1 MLNYSVAELRNN
13 KTNMTR
19 RLLLLVCAVLC
30 LGSNVRISAQSTSST
45 TQSAESN
52 FVEGVVRVKLQREIA
67 DRMIAAKLPLSVKG
81 TNKKYVQTGV
91 TPLDRVNQKVKA
103 VSMTRVFPYAGKN
116 EAKHKAFGLD
126 LWYDVHYEASGMKL
140 AQARNLFRSAEGV
153 SYAQRIPL
161 YKPIGGERFLEVSP
175 AAVARAAKAA
185 STMPFNDPL
194 LNDQWHY
201 NNDGHIAGTK
211 VGADANVFKAWET
224 GVTGSKDV
232 VVAIIDGGF
241 QVDHPDLKD
250 NVWINT
256 AELNGKPGVDDD
268 GDGYVDDIYG
278 YNFVINSSD
287 INAHSHGTHV
297 AGTVGATNNN
307 GIGVCGVAGGSD
319 GKGGVKMMV
328 CQVFDSR
335 ASSSAVADFGAAIVY
350 AADRGA
356 SIAQCSWGA
365 SVAGDEDKSVTEA
378 VNYFTKN
385 GGGDK
390 MNGGLCIFAA
400 GNNGEEGDYYPGCL
414 DKVVAVGSMAPDG
427 SVAYYSNRGKWVDV
441 TAPGGLEDNGQQYG
455 VLSTLPN
462 STYGYNEGTSM
473 ACPHVSGIAALILS
487 KYGNKQFSNE
497 TLRTLLTT
505 SVNDLYTQNPEYEGL
520 MGSGYIDAYKALQGK
535 EGSVPEAVADF
546 TVTASHDNALI
557 EWVIPE
563 TEEKSIDH
571 HVIYY
576 STEAFSAT
584 DDLNKL
590 SSATVDT
597 KFKYSGD
604 KMSYEVEGLKA
615 STKYYFAIVAYNRWG
630 KASAVSPIK
639 EATTNAGPKVQV
651 DQKNLSMTVDAT
663 KASTAEASFN
673 VKNAGEGVLKYQLTT
688 ATTRATMSTS
698 ARNLK
703 PNPGQVLPFSGT
715 VSPTLAKRNAVA
727 SSDYKAEN
735 WPDTLTYSNYVYS
748 YIGETD
754 TKLPNALAQ
763 YFYVDKATY
772 PNGFNLT
779 DLLIQGQNGQN
790 PEIEIYDGSR
800 SISRASLIQ
809 KINYDFWAYN
819 YPITLKEQIYFA
831 PGSSF
836 WVVAKFPAGAKNP
849 LATGK
854 TERTD
859 IAQYSFYSSDNGT
872 TWTQLSEVLKGTSFE
887 SVASQLTW
895 AVQAVSKN
903 PDWSQVLNPEPI
915 SGEVRPNES
924 QKVTLKN
931 DGQKLVNGTYN
942 FNIHVKSNEAVDSKQ
957 QVALAMTVKGY
968 KPELHSQQLVDFG
981 DLLVGQTKTIDVEL
995 TNSGYGVFGGN
1006 YGMLQA
1012 PKNVKSSSDQF
1023 NVSKGAN
1030 NIAARST
1037 GTLPVTF
1044 APTKEGNFSSTI
1056 TLTDKNG
1063 NQHSF
1068 LVRGVASVPAK
1079 QNVTPESYDAG
1090 DLKVGGEDKTA
1101 TITIKNTGN
1110 YPLQY
1115 VFPKFSSEKIV
1126 GSTAKVHKFGYTTI
1140 SNVAGD
1146 ESFEYEPAPE
1156 LADEKDITSQFTNDN
1171 WQSGPIK
1178 VGFKFPFY
1186 GKDYD
1191 EIYVSSYG
1199 GVSMQQMDGRISCMV
1214 PTGDCVQGLG
1224 YISAYTNSG
1233 WMDMGA
1239 NSKITYGHKN
1249 GKLYIK
1255 FKDVVTPATNGGGE
1269 TTTISFHMALCP
1281 DGSVEVYYDDYNPAG
1296 VFGSGGHNFVGVS
1309 DIAASDPCIFVDA
1322 NKVQEDNDGLD
1333 APYYDIVT
1341 GSAIKIVAPAKS
1353 MIKSLSSTDGYVG
1366 NGESKE
1372 IKVTLAANDELV
1384 AGPLTNYL
1392 TVITNDPINPSSTV
1406 KMTANIVGDNLKA
1419 EAALDST
1426 SVDFGKVFRT
1436 SAQQRTVLLSNNGK
1450 DALQVAGVSVKNG
1463 KFTLAEEM
1471 KAAFSV
1477 PAGQGKDIVVTLPTA
1492 EKGTV
1497 EDVLVI
1503 TYQDGTTKE
1512 IPLKAEVIG
1521 NPTWKSNPESLK
1533 VETPYGT
1540 NVEKTIQVT
1549 NEGDENLAFSV
1560 EPASWFSASDLE
1572 AAGKSSVD
1580 YVFKSKLDGF
1590 DIPYNWVDI
1599 TNDYTEH
1606 MPYAYYIDKT
1616 DFKKVELPFEFP
1628 FYGKKYKSMYIYNTG
1643 FVSFDAPVEDYKQFP
1658 EPPASLPTTE
1668 TFYTNIICPFWGNHS
1683 MNTPSSDGVYYKAKD
1698 DEVIVSYK
1706 NYGNTMMQGMNF
1718 EVILR
1723 KDGSFKFQ
1731 YNVDPDGFQLGVF
1744 GLCGIMDHTG
1754 TRGITP
1760 ADMYITDGNA
1770 VEFSPYKNYVVA
1782 PGEQVEMPVEL
1793 KANQLADTYDY
1804 ELNVTTN
1811 DPSRAS
1817 VKIPV
1822 TLNITGEAQAEFP
1835 EVINVEQPVDENAM
1849 EPSYYEFHVV
1859 NKGTKAFAITDVASE
1874 MFTVSESDD
1883 PDVEPSA
1890 PEGKLEVY
1898 AAQSNNGGDDGI
1910 DPGPLALSDDATA
1923 KAWIP
1928 YQSGMMAPIV
1938 VGEDTVKFRI
1948 TPYNVY
1954 EVHKKDFP
1962 LVFTVEGLNEE
1973 THTSTIKLNITE
1985 APVMAFDPEE
1995 LHIENVASDYKGTST
2010 VNLKNDG
2017 EYKLTYSL
2025 SLDPSGRDAGNV
2037 DDGSNDPAPAYN
2049 VISYPSEDVAK
2060 NFVATCVE
2068 KISGKK
2074 GMVKA
2079 LGLKKVKDDQKFIY
2093 DLPEG
2098 YKGNALYYPVLN
2110 PVANAQA
2117 ALMGTGAAALDEN
2130 FYAATRYEAPAEGF
2144 NLTHLYFVGTVGDLE
2159 NVDIE
2164 ASVILGND
2172 VTATEKTIGHGKIH
2186 IVKEKPREDGSYQ
2199 GAARMLEFDNPIY
2212 INPADTFYVVLKYP
2226 AGYKGSAMMATKD
2239 GDMETNRYMAH
2250 LKSLGGWVDIE
2261 ALYDNAYSYGAFG
2274 YFMTCIEKEK
2284 GEPWIK
2290 LLNEKKDGEIAS
2302 GKAIPVQFE
2311 VNAKSAYFAK
2321 NNKATLVVKSNDP
2334 YNKLYNY
2341 HIYLN
2346 KNAAPIITAPE
2357 GETTVPEASKAMV
2370 PVTVADAE
2378 GEAFTVS
2385 LNDADGIASVESY
2398 ANEDGT
2404 QEGISESNGTYTVEA
2419 GGSLKLNVALVPDY
2433 GTAGKHTFTVNAKDE
2448 SGNVSSVVVN
2458 YNVEHTNRAP
2468 KYVGPADLA
2477 LKGGET
2483 SAQYYFADFF
2493 EDADG
2498 DAMTF
2503 SAQIADP
2510 SLAALYQ
2517 SENGIIIAAKQ
2528 VSGSTNINVV
2538 ATDANGASTTGVI
2551 ALTVDA
2557 ATGISNVVADAS
2569 KGDVTVNGDA
2579 ENGNLNVT
2587 IDADADKVVLSVYS
2601 NAGQLMAQK
2610 TLQNVHAGDKAS
2622 IALGKVAAGVYHL
2635 VANVDGKTSA
2645 VKFVA
2650 K

>member
-1 MLNYSVAELRNN
+1 
-13 KTNMTR
+13 MTR

-67 DRMIAAKLPLSVKG
+67 DRMVAAKLPLSVKG
-81 TNKKYVQTGV
+81 TNRKYVQTGV

-365 SVAGDEDKSVTEA
+365 SVADDEDKSVTEA
-378 VNYFTKN
+378 VDYFTKN

-400 GNNGEEGDYYPGCL
+400 GNNGEEGNYYPGCL

-505 SVNDLYTQNPEYEGL
+505 SVNDLYTQNPEYKGL

-590 SSATVDT
+590 NSATVDT

-630 KASAVSPIK
+630 KASSVSPIK

-651 DQKNLSMTVDAT
+651 DKKNLSMTVDAT

-698 ARNLK
+698 GRIKK

-715 VSPTLAKRNAVA
+715 VSPTLVKRNAVA
-727 SSDYKAEN
+727 TSDYQAKD
-735 WPDTLTYSNYVYS
+735 WPDTLTYSNQLYS

-779 DLLIQGQNGQN
+779 DLRIQGQNGQN
-790 PEIEIYDGSR
+790 PVIEIYDGSR
-800 SISRASLIQ
+800 SISTASLIQ
-809 KINYDFWAYN
+809 KVNYDFWAYN
-819 YPITLKEQIYFA
+819 YPITLKEQIHFA

-849 LATGK
+849 LGTGK
-854 TERTD
+854 TTRTD
-859 IAQYSFYSSDNGT
+859 VAQYSFYSSDNGT

-887 SVASQLTW
+887 AIASQLTW
-895 AVQAVSKN
+895 AVQAISKN

-915 SGEVRPNES
+915 SGEVRPSES

-931 DGQKLVNGTYN
+931 DGQKLVNGTYK

-968 KPELHSQQLVDFG
+968 KPELHSQKLVDFG

-995 TNSGYGVFGGN
+995 TNSGYGVFGGK

-1068 LVRGVASVPAK
+1068 LVRGVASIPA
-1079 QNVTPESYDAG
+1079 QQSVTPDVYEAG

-1126 GSTAKVHKFGYTTI
+1126 GSKARVHKFGYTTV

-1249 GKLYIK
+1249 GKLYVK

-1309 DIAASDPCIFVDA
+1309 DIAAADPCIFVDA
-1322 NKVQEDNDGLD
+1322 NKVQESNDGLD

-1372 IKVTLAANDELV
+1372 IKVTLAANDNLV

-1406 KMTANIVGDNLKA
+1406 KLTANIVGDNLKA
-1419 EAALDST
+1419 EAALDSA

-1450 DALQVAGVSVKNG
+1450 DVLQVAGVSVKNG

-1471 KAAFSV
+1471 NAAFSV

-1521 NPTWKSNPESLK
+1521 NPTWKSNPESLE

-1572 AAGKSSVD
+1572 ATGKSSVD

-1723 KDGSFKFQ
+1723 KDGTFKFQ

-1817 VKIPV
+1817 IKIPV

-1874 MFTVSESDD
+1874 MFVAADPDD
-1883 PDVEPSA
+1883 PWA
-1890 PEGKLEVY
+1890 MPEASLEVY
-1898 AAQSNNGGDDGI
+1898 TSANNSGDDGI
-1910 DPGPLALSDDATA
+1910 DPGPMALAADAA
-1923 KAWIP
+1923 KAWVP

-1948 TPYNVY
+1948 TPYNVS
-1954 EVHKKDFP
+1954 EVHAKDYP
-1962 LVFTVEGLNEE
+1962 LVFSVEGLENTEYN
-1973 THTSTIKLNITE
+1973 STIKLNITE

-2025 SLDPSGRDAGNV
+2025 SLDPSGRDAGNEYE
-2037 DDGSNDPAPAYN
+2037 DGNDPAPAYN

-2074 GMVKA
+2074 GMLKA

-2093 DLPEG
+2093 DLPTG
-2098 YKGNALYYPVLN
+2098 YEGNALYYPVLN

-2117 ALMGTGAAALDEN
+2117 ALMGTGASALDEN

-2186 IVKEKPREDGSYQ
+2186 IAKEEPREDGSYQ

-2290 LLNEKKDGEIAS
+2290 LLNEKKEGEIAP
-2302 GKAIPVQFE
+2302 GEALPVQFE

-2341 HIYLN
+2341 HIYLD
-2346 KNAAPIITAPE
+2346 KNAAPVITAPE

-2385 LNDADGIASVESY
+2385 LNDADGIATVESY
-2398 ANEDGT
+2398 ENEDGT
-2404 QEGISESNGTYTVEA
+2404 QDGISESNGTYTVEA
-2419 GGSLKLNVALVPDY
+2419 GGSLKLNVALAPAY
-2433 GTAGKHTFTVNAKDE
+2433 GTAGKHSFAVNAKDE
-2448 SGNVSSVVVN
+2448 SGNVSSAVVN

-2468 KYVGPADLA
+2468 KYVGPADLV

-2528 VSGSTNINVV
+2528 MPGSTNINVV

-2551 ALTVDA
+2551 ALTVDV
-2557 ATGISNVVADAS
+2557 ATGISNVVAGGS
-2569 KGDVTVNGDA
+2569 KGDVAVNGDA

-2587 IDADADKVVLSVYS
+2587 IGADADKVVLSVYS

-2610 TLQNVHAGDKAS
+2610 TLLNVHAGDKAGV
-2622 IALGKVAAGVYHL
+2622 ALGKVAAGVYHL

-2645 VKFVA
+2645 VKFAA

>member
-1 MLNYSVAELRNN
+1 
-13 KTNMTR
+13 MTR

-81 TNKKYVQTGV
+81 TSKKYVQTGV

-175 AAVARAAKAA
+175 AAVAKAAKAA

-307 GIGVCGVAGGSD
+307 GIGVCGVAGGND

-557 EWVIPE
+557 EWTIPE

-663 KASTAEASFN
+663 KASTAEASFK

-727 SSDYKAEN
+727 SSDYKVEN

-931 DGQKLVNGTYN
+931 DGQKLVNGTYE

-995 TNSGYGVFGGN
+995 TNSGYGVFGGK
-1006 YGMLQA
+1006 YGQLQA
-1012 PKNVKSSSDQF
+1012 PKNLKSSSDQF

-1030 NIAARST
+1030 NIAARSI

-1079 QNVTPESYDAG
+1079 QSVTPDVYEAG

-1333 APYYDIVT
+1333 APYYDIQT

-1392 TVITNDPINPSSTV
+1392 TVITNDPINPSASV
-1406 KMTANIVGDNLKA
+1406 KLTANIVGDNLKA

-1549 NEGDENLAFSV
+1549 NKGDEDLTFSA

-1835 EVINVEQPVDENAM
+1835 EIINVEQPVDENAM
-1849 EPSYYEFHVV
+1849 DPSYYEFYVV
-1859 NKGTKAFAITDVASE
+1859 NKGTKAFTITDVASE
-1874 MFTVSESDD
+1874 MFTGSESDD

-1890 PEGKLEVY
+1890 PEGGLEVY
-1898 AAQSNNGGDDGI
+1898 TAQSNNGGDDGI
-1910 DPGPLALSDDATA
+1910 DPGPMALAADAA
-1923 KAWIP
+1923 KAWVP
-1928 YQSGMMAPIV
+1928 YKSGMMTPIV
-1938 VGEDTVKFRI
+1938 VGTDTVKFRI
-1948 TPYNVY
+1948 APYNVY

-1995 LHIENVASDYKGTST
+1995 LHIENVASDYKDTRT

-2074 GMVKA
+2074 GMLKT

-2093 DLPEG
+2093 DLPKG
-2098 YKGNALYYPVLN
+2098 YEGNALYYPVLN
-2110 PVANAQA
+2110 PVENAQA
-2117 ALMGTGAAALDEN
+2117 ALMGTGATALDEN

-2186 IVKEKPREDGSYQ
+2186 IVKEDPREDGSYQ

-2290 LLNEKKDGEIAS
+2290 LLNEKKDGEIAP

-2334 YNKLYNY
+2334 CNKLCNY
-2341 HIYLN
+2341 HIYLD
-2346 KNAAPIITAPE
+2346 KNAAPVITAPE
-2357 GETTVPEASKAMV
+2357 GETTVPEASKAIV

-2398 ANEDGT
+2398 ANENGT

-2448 SGNVSSVVVN
+2448 SGNVSSAVVN

-2498 DAMTF
+2498 DVMTF

-2538 ATDANGASTTGVI
+2538 ATDVNGASTTGVI

-2557 ATGISNVVADAS
+2557 ATGISNVVAGAS

-2587 IDADADKVVLSVYS
+2587 IGADADKVVLSVYS

-2622 IALGKVAAGVYHL
+2622 VALGKVAAGVYHL

>member
-1 MLNYSVAELRNN
+1 
-13 KTNMTR
+13 MTR

-67 DRMIAAKLPLSVKG
+67 DRMVAAKLPLSVKG
-81 TNKKYVQTGV
+81 TNRKYVQTGV

-126 LWYDVHYEASGMKL
+126 LWYDVHYEASGLKL

-175 AAVARAAKAA
+175 AAVAKAAKAA

-194 LNDQWHY
+194 LNEQWHY

-232 VVAIIDGGF
+232 LVAIIDGGF

-335 ASSSAVADFGAAIVY
+335 ASSSAVADFGAALVY

-378 VNYFTKN
+378 VDYFTKN

-557 EWVIPE
+557 EWTIPD

-576 STEAFSAT
+576 STEAFTAA

-590 SSATVDT
+590 SSVSVDT

-604 KMSYEVEGLKA
+604 KMSYELDGLKA

-688 ATTRATMSTS
+688 ATTRAAMSTS

-779 DLLIQGQNGQN
+779 DLRIQGQNGKD

-800 SISRASLIQ
+800 SISKASLIQ
-809 KINYDFWAYN
+809 KVNYDFWAYN

-854 TERTD
+854 TARTD
-859 IAQYSFYSSDNGT
+859 IAQHSFYSSDNGT

-915 SGEVRPNES
+915 SGEVRPGES

-957 QVALAMTVKGY
+957 QVALSMTVKGY

-1006 YGMLQA
+1006 YGVLQA

-1068 LVRGVASVPAK
+1068 LVRGVASVPA
-1079 QNVTPESYDAG
+1079 QQSVTPDVYEAG

-1171 WQSGPIK
+1171 WQSGPIN

-1224 YISAYTNSG
+1224 YISAYANSG

-1249 GKLYIK
+1249 GKLYVK
-1255 FKDVVTPATNGGGE
+1255 FKDVVTPATNGAGE

-1281 DGSVEVYYDDYNPAG
+1281 DGSVEVFYDDYNPAG

-1309 DIAASDPCIFVDA
+1309 DIAAADPCIFVDA
-1322 NKVQEDNDGLD
+1322 NKVQESNDGLD

-1372 IKVTLAANDELV
+1372 IKVTLAANDNLV

-1406 KMTANIVGDNLKA
+1406 KLTANIVGDNLKA
-1419 EAALDST
+1419 EAALDSA

-1463 KFTLAEEM
+1463 KFTLAEDM
-1471 KAAFSV
+1471 NAAFSV

-1521 NPTWKSNPESLK
+1521 NPTWKSNPESLE

-1572 AAGKSSVD
+1572 ATGKSSVD

-1723 KDGSFKFQ
+1723 KDGTFKFQ

-1817 VKIPV
+1817 IKIPV
-1822 TLNITGEAQAEFP
+1822 TLNITGEAKAEFP

-1874 MFTVSESDD
+1874 MFVAADPDD
-1883 PDVEPSA
+1883 PWA
-1890 PEGKLEVY
+1890 MPEASLEVY
-1898 AAQSNNGGDDGI
+1898 TSANNSGDDGI
-1910 DPGPLALSDDATA
+1910 DPGPMALAADAA
-1923 KAWIP
+1923 KAWVP

-1948 TPYNVY
+1948 TPYNVS
-1954 EVHKKDFP
+1954 EVHAKDYP
-1962 LVFTVEGLNEE
+1962 LVFSVEGLENTEYN
-1973 THTSTIKLNITE
+1973 STIKLNITE

-2010 VNLKNDG
+2010 VNLMNDG
-2017 EYKLTYSL
+2017 AYKLTYSL
-2025 SLDPSGRDAGNV
+2025 NLDPSGRDAGNV

-2074 GMVKA
+2074 GMLKA

-2093 DLPEG
+2093 DLPSG
-2098 YKGNALYYPVLN
+2098 YEGNALYYPVLN

-2117 ALMGTGAAALDEN
+2117 ALMGTGATALDEN

-2186 IVKEKPREDGSYQ
+2186 IAKEEPREDGSYQ

-2290 LLNEKKDGEIAS
+2290 LLNEKKEGEIAP
-2302 GKAIPVQFE
+2302 GEALPVQFE

-2341 HIYLN
+2341 HIYLD
-2346 KNAAPIITAPE
+2346 KNAAPVITAPE

-2398 ANEDGT
+2398 ENEDGT

-2419 GGSLKLNVALVPDY
+2419 GGSLKLNVALAPAY
-2433 GTAGKHTFTVNAKDE
+2433 GTAGKHSFAVNAKDE
-2448 SGNVSSVVVN
+2448 SGNVSSAVVN

-2468 KYVGPADLA
+2468 KYVGPADLV

-2510 SLAALYQ
+2510 SLAALYK

-2538 ATDANGASTTGVI
+2538 ATDVNGASTTGVI

-2557 ATGISNVVADAS
+2557 ATGISNVVAGAS

-2587 IDADADKVVLSVYS
+2587 IGADADKVVLSVYS

-2622 IALGKVAAGVYHL
+2622 VALGKVAAGVYHL

>member
-1 MLNYSVAELRNN
+1 M
-13 KTNMTR
+13 
-19 RLLLLVCAVLC
+19 
-30 LGSNVRISAQSTSST
+30 
-45 TQSAESN
+45 
-52 FVEGVVRVKLQREIA
+52 
-67 DRMIAAKLPLSVKG
+67 
-81 TNKKYVQTGV
+81 
-91 TPLDRVNQKVKA
+91 
-103 VSMTRVFPYAGKN
+103 
-116 EAKHKAFGLD
+116 
-126 LWYDVHYEASGMKL
+126 
-140 AQARNLFRSAEGV
+140 
-153 SYAQRIPL
+153 
-161 YKPIGGERFLEVSP
+161 
-175 AAVARAAKAA
+175 
-185 STMPFNDPL
+185 
-194 LNDQWHY
+194 
-201 NNDGHIAGTK
+201 
-211 VGADANVFKAWET
+211 
-224 GVTGSKDV
+224 
-232 VVAIIDGGF
+232 
-241 QVDHPDLKD
+241 
-250 NVWINT
+250 
-256 AELNGKPGVDDD
+256 
-268 GDGYVDDIYG
+268 
-278 YNFVINSSD
+278 
-287 INAHSHGTHV
+287 
-297 AGTVGATNNN
+297 
-307 GIGVCGVAGGSD
+307 
-319 GKGGVKMMV
+319 
-328 CQVFDSR
+328 
-335 ASSSAVADFGAAIVY
+335 
-350 AADRGA
+350 
-356 SIAQCSWGA
+356 
-365 SVAGDEDKSVTEA
+365 
-378 VNYFTKN
+378 
-385 GGGDK
+385 
-390 MNGGLCIFAA
+390 
-400 GNNGEEGDYYPGCL
+400 
-414 DKVVAVGSMAPDG
+414 
-427 SVAYYSNRGKWVDV
+427 
-441 TAPGGLEDNGQQYG
+441 
-455 VLSTLPN
+455 
-462 STYGYNEGTSM
+462 
-473 ACPHVSGIAALILS
+473 
-487 KYGNKQFSNE
+487 
-497 TLRTLLTT
+497 
-505 SVNDLYTQNPEYEGL
+505 
-520 MGSGYIDAYKALQGK
+520 
-535 EGSVPEAVADF
+535 
-546 TVTASHDNALI
+546 
-557 EWVIPE
+557 
-563 TEEKSIDH
+563 
-571 HVIYY
+571 
-576 STEAFSAT
+576 
-584 DDLNKL
+584 
-590 SSATVDT
+590 
-597 KFKYSGD
+597 
-604 KMSYEVEGLKA
+604 
-615 STKYYFAIVAYNRWG
+615 
-630 KASAVSPIK
+630 
-639 EATTNAGPKVQV
+639 
-651 DQKNLSMTVDAT
+651 
-663 KASTAEASFN
+663 
-673 VKNAGEGVLKYQLTT
+673 
-688 ATTRATMSTS
+688 
-698 ARNLK
+698 
-703 PNPGQVLPFSGT
+703 
-715 VSPTLAKRNAVA
+715 
-727 SSDYKAEN
+727 
-735 WPDTLTYSNYVYS
+735 TYSNQLYS

-779 DLLIQGQNGQN
+779 DLHFQGQNGQD
-790 PEIEIYDGSR
+790 PVIEIYDGSR
-800 SISRASLIQ
+800 TISTASLIQ
-809 KINYDFWAYN
+809 KVNYDFWAYN
-819 YPITLKEQIYFA
+819 YPITLKEQIHFA

-849 LATGK
+849 LGTGK
-854 TERTD
+854 TTRTD
-859 IAQYSFYSSDNGT
+859 VAQYSFYSSDNGT

-887 SVASQLTW
+887 AVASQLTW
-895 AVQAVSKN
+895 AVQAISKN

-931 DGQKLVNGTYN
+931 DGQKLVNGTYK

-995 TNSGYGVFGGN
+995 TNSGYGVFAGK

-1012 PKNVKSSSDQF
+1012 SQNEVKSSSDQF

-1079 QNVTPESYDAG
+1079 QTVTPDVYEAG

-1146 ESFEYEPAPE
+1146 ESFKYEAAPE
-1156 LADEKDITSQFTNDN
+1156 LADEKDITSQFTNNN

-1249 GKLYIK
+1249 GKFYVK

-1322 NKVQEDNDGLD
+1322 NKVQEDNDGLN
-1333 APYYDIVT
+1333 APYYDIQT

-1372 IKVTLAANDELV
+1372 IKVTLAANDDLV

-1392 TVITNDPINPSSTV
+1392 TVITNDPINPSASV
-1406 KMTANIVGDNLKA
+1406 KLTANIVGDNLKA

-1450 DALQVAGVSVKNG
+1450 DVLNVTSVTVKNG

-1471 KAAFSV
+1471 NAAFSV

-1492 EKGTV
+1492 EKGIV

-1549 NEGDENLAFSV
+1549 NEGDENLTFSA
-1560 EPASWFSASDLE
+1560 EPASWYTASDLE
-1572 AAGKSSVD
+1572 ANGNSTVD

-1590 DIPYNWVDI
+1590 DVPYNWVDI

-1606 MPYAYYIDKT
+1606 MPYAYYINKT

-1706 NYGNTMMQGMNF
+1706 NYGNTMMLGMNF

-1731 YNVDPDGFQLGVF
+1731 YHVDPDGFQLGVF

-1760 ADMYITDGNA
+1760 ADMYITDGNT
-1770 VEFSPYKNYVVA
+1770 VEFTPYKNYVVA

-1822 TLNITGEAQAEFP
+1822 TLNITGEVQAEFP
-1835 EVINVEQPVDENAM
+1835 EVINVEQPVDENPM
-1849 EPSYYEFHVV
+1849 YPSYYEFYVV
-1859 NKGTKAFAITDVASE
+1859 NKGTKAFTITNVASE
-1874 MFTVSESDD
+1874 MFVAADPDD
-1883 PDVEPSA
+1883 PWA
-1890 PEGKLEVY
+1890 MPEASLEVY
-1898 AAQSNNGGDDGI
+1898 TSANNSGGDGGI

-1928 YQSGMMAPIV
+1928 YRSGMMAPIV

-1948 TPYNVY
+1948 TPYNVS
-1954 EVHKKDFP
+1954 EVHAKDYP
-1962 LVFTVEGLNEE
+1962 LVFSVEGLENTEYN
-1973 THTSTIKLNITE
+1973 STIKLNITE

-2010 VNLKNDG
+2010 VNLMNDG
-2017 EYKLTYSL
+2017 KYKLIYSL

-2037 DDGSNDPAPAYN
+2037 DDGSNVPAPSYN

-2079 LGLKKVKDDQKFIY
+2079 LGLKKVKDDQKFFY
-2093 DLPEG
+2093 DLPSG
-2098 YKGNALYYPVLN
+2098 YEGNALYYPVLN

-2117 ALMGTGAAALDEN
+2117 ALMGTGATALDEN

-2186 IVKEKPREDGSYQ
+2186 IVKEEPRDDGSYQ

-2226 AGYKGSAMMATKD
+2226 AGYKSSAMMATKD

-2290 LLNEKKDGEIAS
+2290 LLNEKKEGEIAP
-2302 GKAIPVQFE
+2302 GEALPVQFE

-2341 HIYLN
+2341 HIYLD
-2346 KNAAPIITAPE
+2346 KNAAPVITAPE

-2404 QEGISESNGTYTVEA
+2404 QKGISESNGTYTVEA

-2493 EDADG
+2493 EDVDG
-2498 DAMTF
+2498 DVMTF

-2557 ATGISNVVADAS
+2557 ATGINNVVADAS

-2622 IALGKVAAGVYHL
+2622 VALGKVAAGVYHL

>member
-1 MLNYSVAELRNN
+1 M
-13 KTNMTR
+13 
-19 RLLLLVCAVLC
+19 
-30 LGSNVRISAQSTSST
+30 
-45 TQSAESN
+45 
-52 FVEGVVRVKLQREIA
+52 
-67 DRMIAAKLPLSVKG
+67 
-81 TNKKYVQTGV
+81 
-91 TPLDRVNQKVKA
+91 
-103 VSMTRVFPYAGKN
+103 
-116 EAKHKAFGLD
+116 
-126 LWYDVHYEASGMKL
+126 
-140 AQARNLFRSAEGV
+140 
-153 SYAQRIPL
+153 
-161 YKPIGGERFLEVSP
+161 
-175 AAVARAAKAA
+175 
-185 STMPFNDPL
+185 
-194 LNDQWHY
+194 
-201 NNDGHIAGTK
+201 
-211 VGADANVFKAWET
+211 
-224 GVTGSKDV
+224 
-232 VVAIIDGGF
+232 
-241 QVDHPDLKD
+241 
-250 NVWINT
+250 
-256 AELNGKPGVDDD
+256 
-268 GDGYVDDIYG
+268 
-278 YNFVINSSD
+278 
-287 INAHSHGTHV
+287 
-297 AGTVGATNNN
+297 
-307 GIGVCGVAGGSD
+307 
-319 GKGGVKMMV
+319 
-328 CQVFDSR
+328 
-335 ASSSAVADFGAAIVY
+335 
-350 AADRGA
+350 
-356 SIAQCSWGA
+356 
-365 SVAGDEDKSVTEA
+365 
-378 VNYFTKN
+378 
-385 GGGDK
+385 
-390 MNGGLCIFAA
+390 
-400 GNNGEEGDYYPGCL
+400 
-414 DKVVAVGSMAPDG
+414 
-427 SVAYYSNRGKWVDV
+427 
-441 TAPGGLEDNGQQYG
+441 
-455 VLSTLPN
+455 
-462 STYGYNEGTSM
+462 
-473 ACPHVSGIAALILS
+473 
-487 KYGNKQFSNE
+487 
-497 TLRTLLTT
+497 
-505 SVNDLYTQNPEYEGL
+505 
-520 MGSGYIDAYKALQGK
+520 
-535 EGSVPEAVADF
+535 
-546 TVTASHDNALI
+546 
-557 EWVIPE
+557 
-563 TEEKSIDH
+563 
-571 HVIYY
+571 
-576 STEAFSAT
+576 
-584 DDLNKL
+584 NKL

-727 SSDYKAEN
+727 SSDYKVEN

-931 DGQKLVNGTYN
+931 DGQKLVNGTYE

-995 TNSGYGVFGGN
+995 TNSGYGVFGGK

-1030 NIAARST
+1030 NIAARSI

-1079 QNVTPESYDAG
+1079 QSVTPDVYEAG

-1186 GKDYD
+1186 GKDY
-1191 EIYVSSYG
+1191 EQIYVSSYG
-1199 GVSMQQMDGRISCMV
+1199 GVSMQQADGRISCMV

-1255 FKDVVTPATNGGGE
+1255 FKDVVTPATNGAGE

-1281 DGSVEVYYDDYNPAG
+1281 DGSVEVFYDDYNPAG

-1322 NKVQEDNDGLD
+1322 NKVQESNGGLD
-1333 APYYDIVT
+1333 APYYDIQT

-1392 TVITNDPINPSSTV
+1392 TVITNDPINPSASV
-1406 KMTANIVGDNLKA
+1406 KLTANIVGDNLKA

-1549 NEGDENLAFSV
+1549 NKGDEDLTFSA

-1835 EVINVEQPVDENAM
+1835 EIINVEQPVDENAM
-1849 EPSYYEFHVV
+1849 DPSYYEFYVV
-1859 NKGTKAFAITDVASE
+1859 NKGTKAFTITDVASE
-1874 MFTVSESDD
+1874 MFTGSESDD

-1890 PEGKLEVY
+1890 PEGGLEVY
-1898 AAQSNNGGDDGI
+1898 TAQSNNGGDDGI
-1910 DPGPLALSDDATA
+1910 DPGPMALAADAA
-1923 KAWIP
+1923 KAWVP
-1928 YQSGMMAPIV
+1928 YKSGMMTPIV
-1938 VGEDTVKFRI
+1938 VGTDTVKFRI
-1948 TPYNVY
+1948 APYNVY

-1995 LHIENVASDYKGTST
+1995 LHIENVASDYKGTRT

-2025 SLDPSGRDAGNV
+2025 SLDPSGRDAGNEYE
-2037 DDGSNDPAPAYN
+2037 DGNDPAPAYN
-2049 VISYPSEDVAK
+2049 VISYPSEDAAK

-2093 DLPEG
+2093 DLPTG
-2098 YKGNALYYPVLN
+2098 YEGNALYYPVLN
-2110 PVANAQA
+2110 PVENAQA
-2117 ALMGTGAAALDEN
+2117 ALMGTGATALDEN

-2186 IVKEKPREDGSYQ
+2186 IVKEDPREDGSYQ

-2290 LLNEKKDGEIAS
+2290 LLNEKKDGEIAP

-2334 YNKLYNY
+2334 CNKLCNY
-2341 HIYLN
+2341 HIYLD
-2346 KNAAPIITAPE
+2346 KNAAPVITAPE
-2357 GETTVPEASKAMV
+2357 GETTVPEASKAIV

-2398 ANEDGT
+2398 ANENGT

-2448 SGNVSSVVVN
+2448 SGNVSSAVVN

-2498 DAMTF
+2498 DVMTF

-2557 ATGISNVVADAS
+2557 ATGISNVVAGAS

-2587 IDADADKVVLSVYS
+2587 IGADADKVVLSVYS

-2622 IALGKVAAGVYHL
+2622 VALGKVAAGVYHL

>member
-1 MLNYSVAELRNN
+1 
-13 KTNMTR
+13 MTR

-45 TQSAESN
+45 TQSAEPN

-67 DRMIAAKLPLSVKG
+67 DRMVAAKLPLSVKG
-81 TNKKYVQTGV
+81 TNRKYVQTGV

-365 SVAGDEDKSVTEA
+365 SVADDEDKSVTEA
-378 VNYFTKN
+378 VDYFTKN

-400 GNNGEEGDYYPGCL
+400 GNNGEEGNYYPGCL

-505 SVNDLYTQNPEYEGL
+505 SVNDLYTQNPEYKGL

-698 ARNLK
+698 GRIKK

-715 VSPTLAKRNAVA
+715 VSPTLVKRNAVA
-727 SSDYKAEN
+727 TSDYQAKD
-735 WPDTLTYSNYVYS
+735 WPDTLTYSNQLYS

-779 DLLIQGQNGQN
+779 DLRIQGQNGQN
-790 PEIEIYDGSR
+790 PVIEIYDGSR
-800 SISRASLIQ
+800 SISTASLIQ
-809 KINYDFWAYN
+809 KVNYDFWAYN
-819 YPITLKEQIYFA
+819 YPITLKEQIHFA

-849 LATGK
+849 LGTGK
-854 TERTD
+854 TTRTD
-859 IAQYSFYSSDNGT
+859 VAQYSFYSSDNGT

-887 SVASQLTW
+887 AIASQLTW
-895 AVQAVSKN
+895 AVQAISKN

-915 SGEVRPNES
+915 SGEVRPSES

-931 DGQKLVNGTYN
+931 DGQKLVNGTYK

-968 KPELHSQQLVDFG
+968 KPELHSQKLVDFG

-995 TNSGYGVFGGN
+995 TNSGYGVFGGK

-1068 LVRGVASVPAK
+1068 LVRGVASIPA
-1079 QNVTPESYDAG
+1079 QQSVTPDVYEAG

-1126 GSTAKVHKFGYTTI
+1126 GSKARVHKFGYTTV

-1249 GKLYIK
+1249 GKLYVK
-1255 FKDVVTPATNGGGE
+1255 FKDVVTPATNGGVE

-1309 DIAASDPCIFVDA
+1309 DIAAADPCIFVDA
-1322 NKVQEDNDGLD
+1322 NKVQESNDGLD

-1372 IKVTLAANDELV
+1372 IKVTLAANDNLV

-1406 KMTANIVGDNLKA
+1406 KLTANIVGDNLKA
-1419 EAALDST
+1419 EAALDSV

-1450 DALQVAGVSVKNG
+1450 DVLQVAGVSVKNG

-1471 KAAFSV
+1471 NAAFSV

-1521 NPTWKSNPESLK
+1521 NPTWKSNPESLE

-1560 EPASWFSASDLE
+1560 EPASWFSASELE
-1572 AAGKSSVD
+1572 ATGKSSVD

-1723 KDGSFKFQ
+1723 KDGTFKFQ

-1817 VKIPV
+1817 IKIPV

-1874 MFTVSESDD
+1874 MFVAADPDD
-1883 PDVEPSA
+1883 PWA
-1890 PEGKLEVY
+1890 MPEASLEVY
-1898 AAQSNNGGDDGI
+1898 TSANNSGDDGI
-1910 DPGPLALSDDATA
+1910 DPGPMALADDAA
-1923 KAWIP
+1923 KAWVP

-1948 TPYNVY
+1948 TPYNVS
-1954 EVHKKDFP
+1954 EVHAKDYP
-1962 LVFTVEGLNEE
+1962 LVFSVEGLENTEYN
-1973 THTSTIKLNITE
+1973 STIKLNITE

-2010 VNLKNDG
+2010 VNLMNDG
-2017 EYKLTYSL
+2017 AYKLTYSL

-2037 DDGSNDPAPAYN
+2037 DEGSNDPAPAYN

-2074 GMVKA
+2074 GMLKA

-2093 DLPEG
+2093 DLPSG
-2098 YKGNALYYPVLN
+2098 YEGNALYYPVLN

-2117 ALMGTGAAALDEN
+2117 ALMGTGASALDEN

-2186 IVKEKPREDGSYQ
+2186 IAKEEPREDGSYQ

-2290 LLNEKKDGEIAS
+2290 LLNEKKEGEIAP
-2302 GKAIPVQFE
+2302 GEALPVQFE

-2341 HIYLN
+2341 HIYLD
-2346 KNAAPIITAPE
+2346 KNAAPVITAPE

-2385 LNDADGIASVESY
+2385 LNDADGIATVESY
-2398 ANEDGT
+2398 ENEDGT
-2404 QEGISESNGTYTVEA
+2404 QDGISESNGTYTVEA
-2419 GGSLKLNVALVPDY
+2419 GGSLKLNVALAPAY
-2433 GTAGKHTFTVNAKDE
+2433 GTAGKHSFAVNAKDE
-2448 SGNVSSVVVN
+2448 SGNVSSAVVN

-2468 KYVGPADLA
+2468 KYVGPADLV

-2528 VSGSTNINVV
+2528 MPGSTNINVV

-2551 ALTVDA
+2551 ALTVDV
-2557 ATGISNVVADAS
+2557 ATGISNVVAGGS
-2569 KGDVTVNGDA
+2569 KGDVAVNGDA

-2587 IDADADKVVLSVYS
+2587 IGADADKVVLSVYS

-2610 TLQNVHAGDKAS
+2610 TLLNVHAGDKAGV
-2622 IALGKVAAGVYHL
+2622 ALGKVAAGVYHL

-2645 VKFVA
+2645 VKFAA

>member
-1 MLNYSVAELRNN
+1 
-13 KTNMTR
+13 MTR

-103 VSMTRVFPYAGKN
+103 VSMTRVFPYAGKD
-116 EAKHKAFGLD
+116 EAKHKAAGLD

-161 YKPIGGERFLEVSP
+161 YKPIGGERFLEISP
-175 AAVARAAKAA
+175 AAVAKAAKAA

-365 SVAGDEDKSVTEA
+365 GVADEEDKSVTEA
-378 VNYFTKN
+378 VDYFTKN

-400 GNNGEEGDYYPGCL
+400 GNNGEEGNYYPGCL

-557 EWVIPE
+557 EWTIPE

-688 ATTRATMSTS
+688 ATARATMSTS
-698 ARNLK
+698 GRIKN

-715 VSPTLAKRNAVA
+715 VSPTLVKRNAVA
-727 SSDYKAEN
+727 TSNYQAKD
-735 WPDTLTYSNYVYS
+735 WPDTLTYSNQLYS

-779 DLLIQGQNGQN
+779 DLHFQGQNGQN
-790 PEIEIYDGSR
+790 PVIEIYDGSR
-800 SISRASLIQ
+800 TISTASLIQ
-809 KINYDFWAYN
+809 KVNYDFWAYN
-819 YPITLKEQIYFA
+819 YPITLKEQIHFA

-849 LATGK
+849 LGTGK
-854 TERTD
+854 TTRTD
-859 IAQYSFYSSDNGT
+859 VAQYSFYSSDNGT

-887 SVASQLTW
+887 AVASQLTW
-895 AVQAVSKN
+895 AVQAISKN

-931 DGQKLVNGTYN
+931 DGQKLVNGTYK

-995 TNSGYGVFGGN
+995 TNSGYGVFGGQ

-1012 PKNVKSSSDQF
+1012 PKNIKSSSDQF

-1079 QNVTPESYDAG
+1079 QTVTPDVYEAG

-1156 LADEKDITSQFTNDN
+1156 LADEKDITSQFTNNN

-1249 GKLYIK
+1249 GKFYVK

-1322 NKVQEDNDGLD
+1322 NKVQEDNDGLN
-1333 APYYDIVT
+1333 APYYDIQT

-1372 IKVTLAANDELV
+1372 IKVTLAANDDLV

-1392 TVITNDPINPSSTV
+1392 TVITNDPINPSASV
-1406 KMTANIVGDNLKA
+1406 KLTANIVGDNLKA

-1549 NEGDENLAFSV
+1549 NEGDENLTFSA
-1560 EPASWFSASDLE
+1560 EPASWYTASDLE
-1572 AAGKSSVD
+1572 ANGNSTVD

-1590 DIPYNWVDI
+1590 DVPYNWVDI

-1606 MPYAYYIDKT
+1606 MPYAYYINKT

-1706 NYGNTMMQGMNF
+1706 NYGNTMMLGMNF

-1731 YNVDPDGFQLGVF
+1731 YHVDPDGFQLGVF

-1760 ADMYITDGNA
+1760 ADMYITDGNTI
-1770 VEFSPYKNYVVA
+1770 EFTPYKNYVVA

-1822 TLNITGEAQAEFP
+1822 TLNITGEVQAEFP
-1835 EVINVEQPVDENAM
+1835 EVINVEQPVDENPM
-1849 EPSYYEFHVV
+1849 YPSYYEFYVV
-1859 NKGTKAFAITDVASE
+1859 NKGTKAFTITNVASE
-1874 MFTVSESDD
+1874 MFVAADPDD
-1883 PDVEPSA
+1883 PWA
-1890 PEGKLEVY
+1890 MPEASLEVY
-1898 AAQSNNGGDDGI
+1898 TSANNSGGDGGI

-1923 KAWIP
+1923 KAWVP
-1928 YQSGMMAPIV
+1928 YRSGMMAPIV

-1948 TPYNVY
+1948 TPYNVS
-1954 EVHKKDFP
+1954 EVHAKDYP
-1962 LVFTVEGLNEE
+1962 LVFSVEGLENTEYN
-1973 THTSTIKLNITE
+1973 STIKLNITE

-2010 VNLKNDG
+2010 VNLMNDG
-2017 EYKLTYSL
+2017 KYKLIYSL

-2037 DDGSNDPAPAYN
+2037 DDGSNVPAPSYN

-2079 LGLKKVKDDQKFIY
+2079 LGLKKVKDDQKFFY
-2093 DLPEG
+2093 DLPSG
-2098 YKGNALYYPVLN
+2098 YEGNALYYPVLN

-2117 ALMGTGAAALDEN
+2117 ALMGTGASALDEN

-2186 IVKEKPREDGSYQ
+2186 IVKEEPRDDGSYQ
-2199 GAARMLEFDNPIY
+2199 GAPRMLEFDNPIY

-2226 AGYKGSAMMATKD
+2226 AGYKSSAMMATKD

-2261 ALYDNAYSYGAFG
+2261 TLYDNAYSYGAFG

-2290 LLNEKKDGEIAS
+2290 LLNEKKEGEIAP
-2302 GKAIPVQFE
+2302 GEALPVQFE
-2311 VNAKSAYFAK
+2311 VNAKSAYFSK

-2341 HIYLN
+2341 HIYLD
-2346 KNAAPIITAPE
+2346 KNAAPVITAPA

-2493 EDADG
+2493 EDVDG
-2498 DAMTF
+2498 DVMTF

-2557 ATGISNVVADAS
+2557 ATGINNVVADAS

-2610 TLQNVHAGDKAS
+2610 TLQNVHSGDKAS
-2622 IALGKVAAGVYHL
+2622 VALGKVAAGVYHL

>member
-1 MLNYSVAELRNN
+1 M
-13 KTNMTR
+13 
-19 RLLLLVCAVLC
+19 
-30 LGSNVRISAQSTSST
+30 
-45 TQSAESN
+45 
-52 FVEGVVRVKLQREIA
+52 
-67 DRMIAAKLPLSVKG
+67 
-81 TNKKYVQTGV
+81 
-91 TPLDRVNQKVKA
+91 
-103 VSMTRVFPYAGKN
+103 
-116 EAKHKAFGLD
+116 
-126 LWYDVHYEASGMKL
+126 
-140 AQARNLFRSAEGV
+140 
-153 SYAQRIPL
+153 
-161 YKPIGGERFLEVSP
+161 
-175 AAVARAAKAA
+175 
-185 STMPFNDPL
+185 
-194 LNDQWHY
+194 
-201 NNDGHIAGTK
+201 
-211 VGADANVFKAWET
+211 
-224 GVTGSKDV
+224 
-232 VVAIIDGGF
+232 
-241 QVDHPDLKD
+241 
-250 NVWINT
+250 
-256 AELNGKPGVDDD
+256 
-268 GDGYVDDIYG
+268 
-278 YNFVINSSD
+278 
-287 INAHSHGTHV
+287 
-297 AGTVGATNNN
+297 
-307 GIGVCGVAGGSD
+307 
-319 GKGGVKMMV
+319 
-328 CQVFDSR
+328 
-335 ASSSAVADFGAAIVY
+335 
-350 AADRGA
+350 
-356 SIAQCSWGA
+356 
-365 SVAGDEDKSVTEA
+365 
-378 VNYFTKN
+378 
-385 GGGDK
+385 
-390 MNGGLCIFAA
+390 
-400 GNNGEEGDYYPGCL
+400 
-414 DKVVAVGSMAPDG
+414 
-427 SVAYYSNRGKWVDV
+427 
-441 TAPGGLEDNGQQYG
+441 
-455 VLSTLPN
+455 
-462 STYGYNEGTSM
+462 
-473 ACPHVSGIAALILS
+473 
-487 KYGNKQFSNE
+487 
-497 TLRTLLTT
+497 
-505 SVNDLYTQNPEYEGL
+505 
-520 MGSGYIDAYKALQGK
+520 
-535 EGSVPEAVADF
+535 
-546 TVTASHDNALI
+546 
-557 EWVIPE
+557 
-563 TEEKSIDH
+563 
-571 HVIYY
+571 
-576 STEAFSAT
+576 
-584 DDLNKL
+584 
-590 SSATVDT
+590 
-597 KFKYSGD
+597 
-604 KMSYEVEGLKA
+604 
-615 STKYYFAIVAYNRWG
+615 
-630 KASAVSPIK
+630 
-639 EATTNAGPKVQV
+639 
-651 DQKNLSMTVDAT
+651 
-663 KASTAEASFN
+663 
-673 VKNAGEGVLKYQLTT
+673 
-688 ATTRATMSTS
+688 
-698 ARNLK
+698 
-703 PNPGQVLPFSGT
+703 
-715 VSPTLAKRNAVA
+715 
-727 SSDYKAEN
+727 
-735 WPDTLTYSNYVYS
+735 
-748 YIGETD
+748 
-754 TKLPNALAQ
+754 
-763 YFYVDKATY
+763 YVDKATY

-779 DLLIQGQNGQN
+779 DLHFQGQNGQN
-790 PEIEIYDGSR
+790 PVIEIYDGSR
-800 SISRASLIQ
+800 TISTASLIQ
-809 KINYDFWAYN
+809 KVNYDFWAYN
-819 YPITLKEQIYFA
+819 YPITLKEQIHFA

-849 LATGK
+849 LGTGK
-854 TERTD
+854 TTRTD
-859 IAQYSFYSSDNGT
+859 VAQYSFYSSDNGT

-887 SVASQLTW
+887 AVANQLTW
-895 AVQAVSKN
+895 AVQAISKN

-931 DGQKLVNGTYN
+931 DGQKLVNGTYK

-957 QVALAMTVKGY
+957 QVALSMTVKGY

-995 TNSGYGVFGGN
+995 TNSGYGVFGGQ

-1012 PKNVKSSSDQF
+1012 PKNIKSSSDQF
-1023 NVSKGAN
+1023 NVSKGAK

-1079 QNVTPESYDAG
+1079 QTVTPDVYEAG

-1146 ESFEYEPAPE
+1146 ESFKYEAAPE
-1156 LADEKDITSQFTNDN
+1156 LADEKDITSQFTNNN

-1249 GKLYIK
+1249 GKFYVK

-1322 NKVQEDNDGLD
+1322 SKVQEDNDGLN
-1333 APYYDIVT
+1333 APYYDIQT

-1372 IKVTLAANDELV
+1372 IKVTLAANDDLV

-1392 TVITNDPINPSSTV
+1392 TVITNDPINPSASV
-1406 KMTANIVGDNLKA
+1406 KLTANIVGDNLKA

-1549 NEGDENLAFSV
+1549 NEGDENLTFSA
-1560 EPASWFSASDLE
+1560 EPASWYTASDLE
-1572 AAGKSSVD
+1572 ANGNSTVD

-1590 DIPYNWVDI
+1590 DVPYNWVDI

-1606 MPYAYYIDKT
+1606 MPYAYYINKT

-1706 NYGNTMMQGMNF
+1706 NYGNTMMLGMNF

-1731 YNVDPDGFQLGVF
+1731 YHVDPDGFQLGVF

-1760 ADMYITDGNA
+1760 ADMYITDGNTI
-1770 VEFSPYKNYVVA
+1770 EFTPYKNYVVA

-1822 TLNITGEAQAEFP
+1822 TLNITGEVQAEFP
-1835 EVINVEQPVDENAM
+1835 EVINVEQPVDENPM
-1849 EPSYYEFHVV
+1849 YPSYYEFYVV
-1859 NKGTKAFAITDVASE
+1859 NKGTKAFTITNVASE
-1874 MFTVSESDD
+1874 MFVAADPDD
-1883 PDVEPSA
+1883 PWA
-1890 PEGKLEVY
+1890 MPEASLEVY
-1898 AAQSNNGGDDGI
+1898 TSANNSGGDGGI

-1928 YQSGMMAPIV
+1928 YRSGMMAPIV

-1954 EVHKKDFP
+1954 EVHAKDYP
-1962 LVFTVEGLNEE
+1962 LVFTVEGLENTEYN
-1973 THTSTIKLNITE
+1973 STIKLNITE

-2010 VNLKNDG
+2010 VNLMNDG
-2017 EYKLTYSL
+2017 KYKLTYSL

-2037 DDGSNDPAPAYN
+2037 DDGSNVPAPSYN
-2049 VISYPSEDVAK
+2049 VISYPSGDVAK

-2079 LGLKKVKDDQKFIY
+2079 LGLKKVKDDQKFFY
-2093 DLPEG
+2093 DLPSG
-2098 YKGNALYYPVLN
+2098 YEGNALYYPVLN

-2117 ALMGTGAAALDEN
+2117 ALMGTGATALDEN

-2186 IVKEKPREDGSYQ
+2186 IVKEEPLEDGSYR

-2226 AGYKGSAMMATKD
+2226 AGYKSSALMATKD

-2261 ALYDNAYSYGAFG
+2261 ALYNNAYSYGAFG

-2290 LLNEKKDGEIAS
+2290 LLNEKKEGEIAP
-2302 GKAIPVQFE
+2302 GEALPVQFE

-2341 HIYLN
+2341 HIYLD
-2346 KNAAPIITAPE
+2346 KNAAPVITAPE

-2404 QEGISESNGTYTVEA
+2404 QKGISESNGTYTVEA

-2557 ATGISNVVADAS
+2557 ATGINNVVADAS

-2610 TLQNVHAGDKAS
+2610 TLQNVHSGDKAS
-2622 IALGKVAAGVYHL
+2622 VALGKVAAGVYHL

>member
-1 MLNYSVAELRNN
+1 
-13 KTNMTR
+13 MTR

-91 TPLDRVNQKVKA
+91 TPLDRVSQKVKA
-103 VSMTRVFPYAGKN
+103 VSMTRVFPYAGKD
-116 EAKHKAFGLD
+116 EAKHKAAGLD

-140 AQARNLFRSAEGV
+140 AQARNLLRSTEGV
-153 SYAQRIPL
+153 AYAQRIPV

-175 AAVARAAKAA
+175 AAVAKAAKAA

-268 GDGYVDDIYG
+268 GDSYVDDIYG

-319 GKGGVKMMV
+319 GKGGVKMIV

-365 SVAGDEDKSVTEA
+365 NVPDDEDKSVTA
-378 VNYFTKN
+378 AIDYFTKN

-400 GNNGEEGDYYPGCL
+400 GNNGEEGNYYPGCL

-505 SVNDLYTQNPEYEGL
+505 SVNDLYTQNPEYKGL

-535 EGSVPEAVADF
+535 ENSVPEAVADF

-557 EWVIPE
+557 EWTIPE

-590 SSATVDT
+590 SSVSVDT

-639 EATTNAGPKVQV
+639 EATTNSGPKVQV
-651 DQKNLSMTVDAT
+651 DQKSLSMTVDAT

-698 ARNLK
+698 GRIKN

-715 VSPTLAKRNAVA
+715 VSPTLVKRNAVA
-727 SSDYKAEN
+727 TSNYQAKD
-735 WPDTLTYSNYVYS
+735 WPVTLTYSNQLYS

-779 DLLIQGQNGQN
+779 DLHFQGQNGQD
-790 PEIEIYDGSR
+790 PVIEIYDGSR
-800 SISRASLIQ
+800 TISTASLIQ
-809 KINYDFWAYN
+809 KVNYDFWAYN
-819 YPITLKEQIYFA
+819 YPITLKEQIHFA

-849 LATGK
+849 LGTGK
-854 TERTD
+854 TTRTD
-859 IAQYSFYSSDNGT
+859 VAQYSFYSSDNGT

-887 SVASQLTW
+887 AVASQLTW
-895 AVQAVSKN
+895 AVQAISKN

-931 DGQKLVNGTYN
+931 DGQKLVNGTYK

-957 QVALAMTVKGY
+957 QVALTMTVKGY

-995 TNSGYGVFGGN
+995 TNSGYGVFAGK

-1012 PKNVKSSSDQF
+1012 SQNEVKSSSDQF
-1023 NVSKGAN
+1023 NVSKGAK

-1079 QNVTPESYDAG
+1079 QSVTPESYDAG

-1156 LADEKDITSQFTNDN
+1156 LADEKDITSQFTNNN

-1249 GKLYIK
+1249 GKFYVK

-1322 NKVQEDNDGLD
+1322 NKVQEDNDGLN
-1333 APYYDIVT
+1333 APYYDIQT

-1372 IKVTLAANDELV
+1372 IKVTLAANDDLV

-1392 TVITNDPINPSSTV
+1392 TVITNDPINPSASV
-1406 KMTANIVGDNLKA
+1406 KLTANIVGDNLKA

-1549 NEGDENLAFSV
+1549 NEGDENLTFSA
-1560 EPASWFSASDLE
+1560 EPASWYTASDLE
-1572 AAGKSSVD
+1572 ANGNSTVD

-1590 DIPYNWVDI
+1590 DVPYNWVDI

-1606 MPYAYYIDKT
+1606 MPYAYYINKT

-1706 NYGNTMMQGMNF
+1706 NYGNTMMLGMNF

-1731 YNVDPDGFQLGVF
+1731 YHVDPDGFQLGVF

-1760 ADMYITDGNA
+1760 ADMYITDGNTI
-1770 VEFSPYKNYVVA
+1770 EFTPYKNYVVA

-1822 TLNITGEAQAEFP
+1822 TLNITGEVQAEFP
-1835 EVINVEQPVDENAM
+1835 EVINVEQPVDENPM
-1849 EPSYYEFHVV
+1849 YPSYYEFYVV
-1859 NKGTKAFAITDVASE
+1859 NKGTKAFTITNVASE
-1874 MFTVSESDD
+1874 MFVAADPDD
-1883 PDVEPSA
+1883 PWA
-1890 PEGKLEVY
+1890 MPEASLEVY
-1898 AAQSNNGGDDGI
+1898 TSANNSGGDGGI

-1928 YQSGMMAPIV
+1928 YRSGMMAPIV

-1954 EVHKKDFP
+1954 EVHAKDYP
-1962 LVFTVEGLNEE
+1962 LVFTVEGLENTEYN
-1973 THTSTIKLNITE
+1973 STIKLNITE

-2010 VNLKNDG
+2010 VNLMNDG
-2017 EYKLTYSL
+2017 KYKLIYSL

-2037 DDGSNDPAPAYN
+2037 DDGSNVPAPSYN

-2093 DLPEG
+2093 DLPSG
-2098 YKGNALYYPVLN
+2098 YEGNALYYPVLN

-2117 ALMGTGAAALDEN
+2117 AIMGTGSTALDEN

-2186 IVKEKPREDGSYQ
+2186 IIKEKPRDDGSYQ

-2226 AGYKGSAMMATKD
+2226 AGYKSSAMMATKD
-2239 GDMETNRYMAH
+2239 GDMEPNRYMAH

-2274 YFMTCIEKEK
+2274 FFMTCIEKEK

-2290 LLNEKKDGEIAS
+2290 LLNEKKEGEIAP
-2302 GKAIPVQFE
+2302 GEALPVQFE
-2311 VNAKSAYFAK
+2311 VNAKSAYFSK

-2341 HIYLN
+2341 HIYLD
-2346 KNAAPIITAPE
+2346 KNAAPVITAPE
-2357 GETTVPEASKAMV
+2357 GETTVPEASKAV
-2370 PVTVADAE
+2370 VDVTVADAE

-2385 LNDADGIASVESY
+2385 LEDADGIAAVKSY

-2404 QEGISESNGTYTVEA
+2404 QDGISESNGTYTVEA

-2557 ATGISNVVADAS
+2557 ATGINNVVADAS

-2622 IALGKVAAGVYHL
+2622 VALGKVAAGVYHL

>member
-1 MLNYSVAELRNN
+1 
-13 KTNMTR
+13 MTR

-103 VSMTRVFPYAGKN
+103 VSMTRVFPYAGKD
-116 EAKHKAFGLD
+116 EAKHKAAGLD

-161 YKPIGGERFLEVSP
+161 YKPIGGERFLEISP
-175 AAVARAAKAA
+175 AAVAKAAKAA

-365 SVAGDEDKSVTEA
+365 GVADEEDKSVTEA
-378 VNYFTKN
+378 VDYFTKN

-400 GNNGEEGDYYPGCL
+400 GNNGEEGNYYPGCL

-557 EWVIPE
+557 EWTIPE

-698 ARNLK
+698 GRIKN

-715 VSPTLAKRNAVA
+715 VSPTLVKRNAVA
-727 SSDYKAEN
+727 TSNYQAKD
-735 WPDTLTYSNYVYS
+735 WPDTLTYSNQLYS

-779 DLLIQGQNGQN
+779 DLHFQGQNGQN
-790 PEIEIYDGSR
+790 PVIEIYDGSR
-800 SISRASLIQ
+800 TISTASLIQ
-809 KINYDFWAYN
+809 KVNYDFWAYN
-819 YPITLKEQIYFA
+819 YPITLKEQIHFA

-849 LATGK
+849 LGTGK
-854 TERTD
+854 TTRTD
-859 IAQYSFYSSDNGT
+859 VAQYSFYSSDNGT

-887 SVASQLTW
+887 AVANQLTW
-895 AVQAVSKN
+895 AVQAISKN

-931 DGQKLVNGTYN
+931 DGQKLVNGTYK

-995 TNSGYGVFGGN
+995 TNSGYGVFAGK

-1012 PKNVKSSSDQF
+1012 SQNEVKSSSDQF
-1023 NVSKGAN
+1023 NVSKGAK

-1068 LVRGVASVPAK
+1068 LVRGVASVPA
-1079 QNVTPESYDAG
+1079 QQSVTPDVYEAG

-1156 LADEKDITSQFTNDN
+1156 LADEKDITSQFTNNN

-1249 GKLYIK
+1249 GKFYVK

-1322 NKVQEDNDGLD
+1322 NKVQEDNDGLN
-1333 APYYDIVT
+1333 APYYDIQT

-1372 IKVTLAANDELV
+1372 IKVTLAANDDLV

-1392 TVITNDPINPSSTV
+1392 TVITNDPINPSASV
-1406 KMTANIVGDNLKA
+1406 KLTANIVGDNLKA

-1549 NEGDENLAFSV
+1549 NEGDENLTFSA
-1560 EPASWFSASDLE
+1560 EPASWYTASDLE
-1572 AAGKSSVD
+1572 ANGNSTVD

-1590 DIPYNWVDI
+1590 DVPYNWVDI

-1606 MPYAYYIDKT
+1606 MPYAYYINKT

-1706 NYGNTMMQGMNF
+1706 NYGNTMMLGMNF

-1731 YNVDPDGFQLGVF
+1731 YHVDPDGFQLGVF

-1760 ADMYITDGNA
+1760 ADMYITDGNT
-1770 VEFSPYKNYVVA
+1770 VEFTPYKNYVVA

-1822 TLNITGEAQAEFP
+1822 TLNITGEVQAEFP
-1835 EVINVEQPVDENAM
+1835 EVINVEQPVDENPM
-1849 EPSYYEFHVV
+1849 YPSYYEFYVV
-1859 NKGTKAFAITDVASE
+1859 NKGTKAFTITNVASE
-1874 MFTVSESDD
+1874 MFVAADPDD
-1883 PDVEPSA
+1883 PWA
-1890 PEGKLEVY
+1890 MPEASLEVY
-1898 AAQSNNGGDDGI
+1898 TSANNSGGDGGI

-1928 YQSGMMAPIV
+1928 YRSGMMAPIV

-1948 TPYNVY
+1948 TPYNVS
-1954 EVHKKDFP
+1954 EVHAKDYP
-1962 LVFTVEGLNEE
+1962 LVFSVEGLENTEYN
-1973 THTSTIKLNITE
+1973 STIKLNITE

-2010 VNLKNDG
+2010 VNLMNDG
-2017 EYKLTYSL
+2017 KYKLIYSL

-2037 DDGSNDPAPAYN
+2037 DDGSNVPAPSYN

-2079 LGLKKVKDDQKFIY
+2079 LGLKKVKDDQKFFY
-2093 DLPEG
+2093 DLPSG
-2098 YKGNALYYPVLN
+2098 YEGNALYYPVLN

-2117 ALMGTGAAALDEN
+2117 ALMGTGATALDEN

-2186 IVKEKPREDGSYQ
+2186 IVKEEPLEDGSYR

-2226 AGYKGSAMMATKD
+2226 AGYKSSAMMATKD

-2261 ALYDNAYSYGAFG
+2261 TLYDNAYSYGAFG

-2290 LLNEKKDGEIAS
+2290 LLNEKKDGEIAP

-2341 HIYLN
+2341 HIYLD
-2346 KNAAPIITAPE
+2346 KNAAPVITAPE

-2404 QEGISESNGTYTVEA
+2404 QKGISESNGTYTVEA

-2493 EDADG
+2493 EDVDG
-2498 DAMTF
+2498 DVMTF

-2557 ATGISNVVADAS
+2557 ATGINNVVADAS

-2610 TLQNVHAGDKAS
+2610 TLQNVHSGDKAS
-2622 IALGKVAAGVYHL
+2622 VALGKVAAGVYHL

>member
-1 MLNYSVAELRNN
+1 
-13 KTNMTR
+13 MTR
-19 RLLLLVCAVLC
+19 RLLLFVCAVLC

-378 VNYFTKN
+378 VDYFTKN

-931 DGQKLVNGTYN
+931 DGQKLVNGTYE

-995 TNSGYGVFGGN
+995 TNSGYGVFGGK

-1079 QNVTPESYDAG
+1079 QSVTPDVYEVG

-1249 GKLYIK
+1249 GKLYVK
-1255 FKDVVTPATNGGGE
+1255 FKNVVTPATNGGGE

-1333 APYYDIVT
+1333 APYYDIQT

-1392 TVITNDPINPSSTV
+1392 TVITNDPINPSASV
-1406 KMTANIVGDNLKA
+1406 KLTANIVGDNLKA

-1549 NEGDENLAFSV
+1549 NEGDEDLTFSA

-1835 EVINVEQPVDENAM
+1835 EIINVEQPVDENAM
-1849 EPSYYEFHVV
+1849 DPSYYEFYVV
-1859 NKGTKAFAITDVASE
+1859 NKGTKAFTITDVASE
-1874 MFTVSESDD
+1874 MFTGSESDD

-1890 PEGKLEVY
+1890 PEGGLEVY
-1898 AAQSNNGGDDGI
+1898 TAQSNNGGDDGI
-1910 DPGPLALSDDATA
+1910 DPGPMALAADAA
-1923 KAWIP
+1923 KAWVP
-1928 YQSGMMAPIV
+1928 YKSGMMTPIV
-1938 VGEDTVKFRI
+1938 VGTDTVKFRI
-1948 TPYNVY
+1948 APYNVY

-1995 LHIENVASDYKGTST
+1995 LHIENVASDYKGTRT

-2074 GMVKA
+2074 GMLKT

-2093 DLPEG
+2093 DLPKG
-2098 YKGNALYYPVLN
+2098 YEGNALYYPVLN
-2110 PVANAQA
+2110 PVENAQA
-2117 ALMGTGAAALDEN
+2117 ALMGTGATALDEN

-2186 IVKEKPREDGSYQ
+2186 IVKEDPREDGSYQ

-2290 LLNEKKDGEIAS
+2290 LLNEKKDGEIAP

-2334 YNKLYNY
+2334 CNKLCNY
-2341 HIYLN
+2341 HIYLD
-2346 KNAAPIITAPE
+2346 KNAAPVITAPE
-2357 GETTVPEASKAMV
+2357 GETTVPEASKAIV

-2398 ANEDGT
+2398 ANENGT

-2448 SGNVSSVVVN
+2448 SGNVSSAVVN

-2498 DAMTF
+2498 DVMTF

-2557 ATGISNVVADAS
+2557 ATGISNVVAGAS

-2587 IDADADKVVLSVYS
+2587 IGADADKVVLSVYS

-2622 IALGKVAAGVYHL
+2622 VALGKVAAGVYHL

>member
-1 MLNYSVAELRNN
+1 
-13 KTNMTR
+13 MTR

-45 TQSAESN
+45 TQSAEPN

-67 DRMIAAKLPLSVKG
+67 DRMVAAKLPLSVKG
-81 TNKKYVQTGV
+81 TNRKYVQTGV

-365 SVAGDEDKSVTEA
+365 SVADDEDKSVTEA
-378 VNYFTKN
+378 VDYFTKN

-400 GNNGEEGDYYPGCL
+400 GNNGEEGNYYPGCL

-505 SVNDLYTQNPEYEGL
+505 SVNDLYTQNPEYKGL

-590 SSATVDT
+590 NSATVDT

-698 ARNLK
+698 GRIKK

-715 VSPTLAKRNAVA
+715 VSPTLVKRNAVA
-727 SSDYKAEN
+727 TSDYQAKD
-735 WPDTLTYSNYVYS
+735 WPDTLTYSNQLYS

-779 DLLIQGQNGQN
+779 DLRIQGQNGQN
-790 PEIEIYDGSR
+790 PVIEIYDGSR
-800 SISRASLIQ
+800 SISTASLIQ
-809 KINYDFWAYN
+809 KVNYDFWAYN
-819 YPITLKEQIYFA
+819 YPITLKEQIHFA

-836 WVVAKFPAGAKNP
+836 WVVVKFPAGAKNP
-849 LATGK
+849 LGTGK
-854 TERTD
+854 TTRTD
-859 IAQYSFYSSDNGT
+859 VAQYSFYSSDNGT

-887 SVASQLTW
+887 AIASQLTW
-895 AVQAVSKN
+895 AVQAISKN

-915 SGEVRPNES
+915 SGEVRPSES

-931 DGQKLVNGTYN
+931 DGQKLVNGTYK

-968 KPELHSQQLVDFG
+968 KPELHSQKLVDFG

-995 TNSGYGVFGGN
+995 TNSGYGVFGGK

-1068 LVRGVASVPAK
+1068 LVRGVASIPA
-1079 QNVTPESYDAG
+1079 QQSVTPDVYEAG

-1126 GSTAKVHKFGYTTI
+1126 GSKARVHKFGYTTV

-1249 GKLYIK
+1249 GKLYVK

-1309 DIAASDPCIFVDA
+1309 DIAAADPCIFVDA
-1322 NKVQEDNDGLD
+1322 NKVQESNDGLD

-1353 MIKSLSSTDGYVG
+1353 MIKNLSSTDGYVG

-1372 IKVTLAANDELV
+1372 IKVTLAANDNLV

-1406 KMTANIVGDNLKA
+1406 KLTANIVGDNLKA
-1419 EAALDST
+1419 EAALDSA

-1450 DALQVAGVSVKNG
+1450 DVLQVAGVSVKNG

-1471 KAAFSV
+1471 NAAFSV

-1521 NPTWKSNPESLK
+1521 NPTWKSNPESLE

-1572 AAGKSSVD
+1572 ATGKSSVD

-1723 KDGSFKFQ
+1723 KDGTFKFQ

-1817 VKIPV
+1817 IKIPV

-1874 MFTVSESDD
+1874 MFVAADPDD
-1883 PDVEPSA
+1883 PWA
-1890 PEGKLEVY
+1890 MPEASLEVY
-1898 AAQSNNGGDDGI
+1898 TSASNSGDDGI
-1910 DPGPLALSDDATA
+1910 DPGPMALAADAA
-1923 KAWIP
+1923 KAWVP

-1948 TPYNVY
+1948 TPYNVS
-1954 EVHKKDFP
+1954 EVHAKDYP
-1962 LVFTVEGLNEE
+1962 LVFSVEGLENTEYN
-1973 THTSTIKLNITE
+1973 STIKLNITE

-2010 VNLKNDG
+2010 VNLMNDG
-2017 EYKLTYSL
+2017 AYKLTYSL

-2074 GMVKA
+2074 GMLKA

-2093 DLPEG
+2093 DLPSG
-2098 YKGNALYYPVLN
+2098 YEGNALYYPVLN

-2117 ALMGTGAAALDEN
+2117 ALMGTGATALDEN

-2186 IVKEKPREDGSYQ
+2186 IAKEEPREDGSYQ

-2290 LLNEKKDGEIAS
+2290 LLNEKKEGEIAP
-2302 GKAIPVQFE
+2302 GEALPVQFE

-2341 HIYLN
+2341 HIYLD
-2346 KNAAPIITAPE
+2346 KNAAPVITAPE

-2385 LNDADGIASVESY
+2385 LNDADGIATVESY
-2398 ANEDGT
+2398 ENEDGT
-2404 QEGISESNGTYTVEA
+2404 QDGISESNGTYTVEA
-2419 GGSLKLNVALVPDY
+2419 GGSLKLNVALAPAY
-2433 GTAGKHTFTVNAKDE
+2433 GTAGKHSFAVNAKDE
-2448 SGNVSSVVVN
+2448 SGNVSSAVVN

-2468 KYVGPADLA
+2468 KYVGPADLV

-2528 VSGSTNINVV
+2528 MPGSTNINVV

-2551 ALTVDA
+2551 TLTVDV
-2557 ATGISNVVADAS
+2557 ATGISNVVAGGS
-2569 KGDVTVNGDA
+2569 KGDVAVNGDA

-2587 IDADADKVVLSVYS
+2587 IGADADKVVLSVYS

-2610 TLQNVHAGDKAS
+2610 TLLNVHAGDKAGV
-2622 IALGKVAAGVYHL
+2622 ALGKVAAGVYHL

-2645 VKFVA
+2645 VKFAA

>member
-1 MLNYSVAELRNN
+1 
-13 KTNMTR
+13 MTR

-67 DRMIAAKLPLSVKG
+67 DRMVAAKLPLSVKG
-81 TNKKYVQTGV
+81 TNRKYVQTGV

-232 VVAIIDGGF
+232 LVAIIDGGF

-335 ASSSAVADFGAAIVY
+335 ASSSAVADFGAALVY

-378 VNYFTKN
+378 VDYFTKN

-779 DLLIQGQNGQN
+779 DLRIQGQNGKD

-800 SISRASLIQ
+800 SISKASLIQ
-809 KINYDFWAYN
+809 KVNYDFWAYN

-854 TERTD
+854 TARTD

-931 DGQKLVNGTYN
+931 DGQKLVNGTYK

-981 DLLVGQTKTIDVEL
+981 DLLVGQTKTLDVEL
-995 TNSGYGVFGGN
+995 TNSGYGVFGGQ

-1023 NVSKGAN
+1023 NVSKGTN

-1068 LVRGVASVPAK
+1068 LVRGVASVPA
-1079 QNVTPESYDAG
+1079 QQSVTPDVYEAG

-1126 GSTAKVHKFGYTTI
+1126 GSKARVHKFGYTTV

-1249 GKLYIK
+1249 GKLYVK

-1281 DGSVEVYYDDYNPAG
+1281 DGSVEVFYDDYNPAG

-1309 DIAASDPCIFVDA
+1309 DIAAADPCIFVDA

-1372 IKVTLAANDELV
+1372 IKVTLAANDNLV

-1406 KMTANIVGDNLKA
+1406 KLTANIVGDNLKA
-1419 EAALDST
+1419 EAALDSA

-1463 KFTLAEEM
+1463 KFTLAEDM
-1471 KAAFSV
+1471 NAAFSV

-1521 NPTWKSNPESLK
+1521 NPTWKSNPESLE

-1817 VKIPV
+1817 IKIPV
-1822 TLNITGEAQAEFP
+1822 TLNITGEAKAEFP

-1849 EPSYYEFHVV
+1849 DPSYYEFHVV

-1874 MFTVSESDD
+1874 MFVAADPDD
-1883 PDVEPSA
+1883 PWA
-1890 PEGKLEVY
+1890 MPEASLEVY
-1898 AAQSNNGGDDGI
+1898 TSTNNSGDDGI
-1910 DPGPLALSDDATA
+1910 DPGPMALADDAA
-1923 KAWIP
+1923 KAWVP

-1948 TPYNVY
+1948 IPYNVS
-1954 EVHKKDFP
+1954 EVHAKDYP
-1962 LVFTVEGLNEE
+1962 LVFSVEGLENTEYN
-1973 THTSTIKLNITE
+1973 STIKLNITE

-2010 VNLKNDG
+2010 VNLMNDG

-2025 SLDPSGRDAGNV
+2025 NLDPSGRDAGNV

-2074 GMVKA
+2074 GMLKA

-2093 DLPEG
+2093 DLPSG
-2098 YKGNALYYPVLN
+2098 YEGNALYYPVLN

-2117 ALMGTGAAALDEN
+2117 ALMGTGATALDEN

-2186 IVKEKPREDGSYQ
+2186 IAKEEPREDGSYQ

-2290 LLNEKKDGEIAS
+2290 LLNEKKEGEIAP
-2302 GKAIPVQFE
+2302 GEALPVQFE

-2341 HIYLN
+2341 HIYLD
-2346 KNAAPIITAPE
+2346 KNAAPVITAPE

-2385 LNDADGIASVESY
+2385 LNDADGIATVESY
-2398 ANEDGT
+2398 ENEDGT
-2404 QEGISESNGTYTVEA
+2404 QDGISESNGTYTVEA
-2419 GGSLKLNVALVPDY
+2419 GGSLKLNVALAPGY

-2448 SGNVSSVVVN
+2448 SGNVSSAVVN

-2468 KYVGPADLA
+2468 KYVGPADLV

-2517 SENGIIIAAKQ
+2517 SENGIIIVAKQ
-2528 VSGSTNINVV
+2528 MPGSTNINVV

-2551 ALTVDA
+2551 ALTVDV
-2557 ATGISNVVADAS
+2557 ATGISNVVAGGS

-2587 IDADADKVVLSVYS
+2587 IGADADKVVLSVYS

-2610 TLQNVHAGDKAS
+2610 TLLNVHAGDKAGV
-2622 IALGKVAAGVYHL
+2622 ALGKVAAGVYHL

-2645 VKFVA
+2645 VKFAA

>member
-1 MLNYSVAELRNN
+1 
-13 KTNMTR
+13 MTR

-103 VSMTRVFPYAGKN
+103 VSMTRVFPYAGKD
-116 EAKHKAFGLD
+116 EAKHKAAGLD

-161 YKPIGGERFLEVSP
+161 YKPIGGERFLEISP
-175 AAVARAAKAA
+175 AAVAKAAKAA

-278 YNFVINSSD
+278 YNFVIKSSD

-365 SVAGDEDKSVTEA
+365 GVADEEDKSVTEA
-378 VNYFTKN
+378 VDYFTKN

-390 MNGGLCIFAA
+390 MNGGLCIFAS
-400 GNNGEEGDYYPGCL
+400 GNNGEEGNYYPGCL

-557 EWVIPE
+557 EWTIPE

-688 ATTRATMSTS
+688 ATARATMSTS
-698 ARNLK
+698 GRIKN

-715 VSPTLAKRNAVA
+715 VSPTLVKRNAVA
-727 SSDYKAEN
+727 TSNYQAKD
-735 WPDTLTYSNYVYS
+735 WPDTLTYSNQLYS

-779 DLLIQGQNGQN
+779 DLHFQGQNGQN
-790 PEIEIYDGSR
+790 PVIEIYDGSR
-800 SISRASLIQ
+800 TISTASLIQ
-809 KINYDFWAYN
+809 KVNYDFWAYN
-819 YPITLKEQIYFA
+819 YPITLKEQIHFA

-849 LATGK
+849 LGTGK
-854 TERTD
+854 TTRTD
-859 IAQYSFYSSDNGT
+859 VAQYSFYSSDNGT

-887 SVASQLTW
+887 AVASQLTW
-895 AVQAVSKN
+895 AVQAISKN

-931 DGQKLVNGTYN
+931 DGQKLVNGTYK

-995 TNSGYGVFGGN
+995 TNSGYGVFAGK

-1012 PKNVKSSSDQF
+1012 SQNEVKSSSDQF

-1079 QNVTPESYDAG
+1079 QTVTPDVYEAG

-1156 LADEKDITSQFTNDN
+1156 LADEKDITSQFTNNN

-1249 GKLYIK
+1249 GKFYVK

-1322 NKVQEDNDGLD
+1322 NKVQEDNDGLN
-1333 APYYDIVT
+1333 APYYDIQT

-1372 IKVTLAANDELV
+1372 IKVTLAANDDLV

-1392 TVITNDPINPSSTV
+1392 TVITNDPINPSASV
-1406 KMTANIVGDNLKA
+1406 KLTANIVGDNLKA

-1549 NEGDENLAFSV
+1549 NEGDENLTFSA
-1560 EPASWFSASDLE
+1560 EPASWYTASDLE
-1572 AAGKSSVD
+1572 ANGNSTVD

-1590 DIPYNWVDI
+1590 DVPYNWVDI

-1606 MPYAYYIDKT
+1606 MPYAYYINKT

-1706 NYGNTMMQGMNF
+1706 NYGNTMMLGMNF

-1731 YNVDPDGFQLGVF
+1731 YHVDPDGFQLGVF

-1760 ADMYITDGNA
+1760 ADMYITDGNTI
-1770 VEFSPYKNYVVA
+1770 EFTPYKNYVVA

-1822 TLNITGEAQAEFP
+1822 TLNITGEVQAEFP
-1835 EVINVEQPVDENAM
+1835 EVINVEQPVDENPM
-1849 EPSYYEFHVV
+1849 YPSYYEFYVV
-1859 NKGTKAFAITDVASE
+1859 NKGTKAFTITNVASE
-1874 MFTVSESDD
+1874 MFVAADPDD
-1883 PDVEPSA
+1883 PWA
-1890 PEGKLEVY
+1890 MPEASLEVY
-1898 AAQSNNGGDDGI
+1898 TSANNSGGDGGI

-1923 KAWIP
+1923 KAWVP
-1928 YQSGMMAPIV
+1928 YRSGMMAPIV

-1948 TPYNVY
+1948 TPYNVS
-1954 EVHKKDFP
+1954 EVHAKDYP
-1962 LVFTVEGLNEE
+1962 LVFSVEGLENTEYN
-1973 THTSTIKLNITE
+1973 STIKLNITE

-2010 VNLKNDG
+2010 VNLMNDG
-2017 EYKLTYSL
+2017 KYKLIYSL

-2037 DDGSNDPAPAYN
+2037 DDGSNVPAPSYN

-2079 LGLKKVKDDQKFIY
+2079 LGLKKVKDDQKFFY
-2093 DLPEG
+2093 DLPSG
-2098 YKGNALYYPVLN
+2098 YEGNALYYPVLN

-2117 ALMGTGAAALDEN
+2117 ALMGTGASALDEN

-2186 IVKEKPREDGSYQ
+2186 IVKEEPRDDGSYQ
-2199 GAARMLEFDNPIY
+2199 GAPRMLEFDNPIY

-2226 AGYKGSAMMATKD
+2226 AGYKSSAMMATKD

-2261 ALYDNAYSYGAFG
+2261 TLYDNAYSYGAFG

-2290 LLNEKKDGEIAS
+2290 LLNEKKEGEIAP
-2302 GKAIPVQFE
+2302 GEALPVQFE
-2311 VNAKSAYFAK
+2311 VNAKSAYFSK

-2341 HIYLN
+2341 HIYLD
-2346 KNAAPIITAPE
+2346 KNAAPVITAPA

-2404 QEGISESNGTYTVEA
+2404 QKGISESNGTYTVEA

-2493 EDADG
+2493 EDVDG
-2498 DAMTF
+2498 DVMTF

-2557 ATGISNVVADAS
+2557 ATGINNVVADAS

-2622 IALGKVAAGVYHL
+2622 VALGKVAAGVYHL

>member
-1 MLNYSVAELRNN
+1 
-13 KTNMTR
+13 MTR

-45 TQSAESN
+45 TQSVESN

-67 DRMIAAKLPLSVKG
+67 DRMVAAKLPLSVKG
-81 TNKKYVQTGV
+81 TNRKYVQTGV

-365 SVAGDEDKSVTEA
+365 SVADDEDKSVTEA
-378 VNYFTKN
+378 VDYFTKN

-400 GNNGEEGDYYPGCL
+400 GNNGEEGNYYPGCL

-590 SSATVDT
+590 NSATVDT

-698 ARNLK
+698 GRIKK

-715 VSPTLAKRNAVA
+715 VSPTLVKRNAVA
-727 SSDYKAEN
+727 TSDYQAKD
-735 WPDTLTYSNYVYS
+735 WPDTLTYSNQLYS

-779 DLLIQGQNGQN
+779 DLRIQGQNGQN
-790 PEIEIYDGSR
+790 PVIEIYDGSR
-800 SISRASLIQ
+800 SISTASLIQ
-809 KINYDFWAYN
+809 KVNYDFWAYN
-819 YPITLKEQIYFA
+819 YPITLKEQIHFA

-836 WVVAKFPAGAKNP
+836 WVVVKFPAGAKNP
-849 LATGK
+849 LGTGK
-854 TERTD
+854 TTRTD
-859 IAQYSFYSSDNGT
+859 VAQYSFYSSDNGT

-887 SVASQLTW
+887 AIASQLTW
-895 AVQAVSKN
+895 AVQAISKN

-915 SGEVRPNES
+915 SGEVRPSES

-931 DGQKLVNGTYN
+931 DGQKLVNGTYK

-968 KPELHSQQLVDFG
+968 KPELHSQKLVDFG

-995 TNSGYGVFGGN
+995 TNSGYGVFGGQ

-1068 LVRGVASVPAK
+1068 LVRGVASIPA
-1079 QNVTPESYDAG
+1079 QQSVTPDVYEAG

-1126 GSTAKVHKFGYTTI
+1126 GSKARVHKFGYTTV

-1249 GKLYIK
+1249 GKLYVK

-1309 DIAASDPCIFVDA
+1309 DIAAADPCIFVDA
-1322 NKVQEDNDGLD
+1322 NKVQESNDGLD

-1372 IKVTLAANDELV
+1372 IKVTLAANDNLV

-1406 KMTANIVGDNLKA
+1406 KLTANIVGDNLKA
-1419 EAALDST
+1419 EAALDSA

-1450 DALQVAGVSVKNG
+1450 DVLQVAGVSVKNG

-1471 KAAFSV
+1471 NAAFSV

-1521 NPTWKSNPESLK
+1521 NPTWKSNSESLE

-1572 AAGKSSVD
+1572 ATGKSSVD

-1723 KDGSFKFQ
+1723 KDGTFKFQ

-1817 VKIPV
+1817 IKIPV

-1874 MFTVSESDD
+1874 MFVAADSDD
-1883 PDVEPSA
+1883 PWA
-1890 PEGKLEVY
+1890 MPEASLEVY
-1898 AAQSNNGGDDGI
+1898 TSANNSGDDGI
-1910 DPGPLALSDDATA
+1910 DPGPMALAADAA
-1923 KAWIP
+1923 KAWVP

-1948 TPYNVY
+1948 TPYNVS
-1954 EVHKKDFP
+1954 EVHAKDYP
-1962 LVFTVEGLNEE
+1962 LVFSVEGLENTEYN
-1973 THTSTIKLNITE
+1973 STIKLNITE

-2010 VNLKNDG
+2010 VNLMNDG
-2017 EYKLTYSL
+2017 AYKLTYSL
-2025 SLDPSGRDAGNV
+2025 NLDPSGRDAGNV

-2074 GMVKA
+2074 GMLKA

-2093 DLPEG
+2093 DLPSG
-2098 YKGNALYYPVLN
+2098 YEGNALYYPVLN

-2117 ALMGTGAAALDEN
+2117 ALMGTGASALDEN

-2186 IVKEKPREDGSYQ
+2186 IAKEEPREDGSYQ

-2290 LLNEKKDGEIAS
+2290 LLNEKKEGEIAP
-2302 GKAIPVQFE
+2302 GEALPVQFE

-2341 HIYLN
+2341 HIYLD
-2346 KNAAPIITAPE
+2346 KNAAPVITAPE

-2385 LNDADGIASVESY
+2385 LNDADGIATVESY
-2398 ANEDGT
+2398 ENEDGT
-2404 QEGISESNGTYTVEA
+2404 QDGISESNGTYTVEA
-2419 GGSLKLNVALVPDY
+2419 GGSLKLNVALAPAY
-2433 GTAGKHTFTVNAKDE
+2433 GTAGKHSFAVNAKDE
-2448 SGNVSSVVVN
+2448 SGNVSSAVVN

-2468 KYVGPADLA
+2468 KYVGPADLV

-2517 SENGIIIAAKQ
+2517 SENGFIIAAKQ
-2528 VSGSTNINVV
+2528 MPGSTNINVV

-2551 ALTVDA
+2551 ALTVDV
-2557 ATGISNVVADAS
+2557 ATGISNVVAGGS
-2569 KGDVTVNGDA
+2569 KGDVAVNGDA

-2587 IDADADKVVLSVYS
+2587 IGADADKVVLSVYS
-2601 NAGQLMAQK
+2601 NAGQLMTQK
-2610 TLQNVHAGDKAS
+2610 TLLNVHAGDKAGV
-2622 IALGKVAAGVYHL
+2622 ALGKVAAGVYHL

-2645 VKFVA
+2645 VKFAA

>member
-1 MLNYSVAELRNN
+1 
-13 KTNMTR
+13 MTR

-45 TQSAESN
+45 TQSAEPN

-67 DRMIAAKLPLSVKG
+67 DRMVAAKLPLSVKG
-81 TNKKYVQTGV
+81 TNRKYVQTGV

-365 SVAGDEDKSVTEA
+365 SVADDEDKSVTEA
-378 VNYFTKN
+378 VDYFTKN

-400 GNNGEEGDYYPGCL
+400 GNNGEEGNYYPGCL

-505 SVNDLYTQNPEYEGL
+505 SVNDLYTQNPEYKGL

-590 SSATVDT
+590 NSATVDT

-698 ARNLK
+698 GRIKK

-715 VSPTLAKRNAVA
+715 VSPTLVKRNAVA
-727 SSDYKAEN
+727 TSDYQAKD
-735 WPDTLTYSNYVYS
+735 WPDTLTYSNQLYS

-779 DLLIQGQNGQN
+779 DLRIKGQNGQN
-790 PEIEIYDGSR
+790 PVIEIYDGSR
-800 SISRASLIQ
+800 SISTASLIQ
-809 KINYDFWAYN
+809 KVNYDFWAYN
-819 YPITLKEQIYFA
+819 YPITLKEQIHFA

-836 WVVAKFPAGAKNP
+836 WVVVKFPAGAKNP
-849 LATGK
+849 LGTGK
-854 TERTD
+854 TTRTD
-859 IAQYSFYSSDNGT
+859 VAQYSFYSSDNGT

-887 SVASQLTW
+887 AIASQLTW
-895 AVQAVSKN
+895 AVQAISKN

-931 DGQKLVNGTYN
+931 DGQKLVNGTYK

-981 DLLVGQTKTIDVEL
+981 DLLVGQTKTLDVEL
-995 TNSGYGVFGGN
+995 TNSGYGVFGGQ

-1023 NVSKGAN
+1023 KVSKGTN

-1068 LVRGVASVPAK
+1068 LVRGVASVPA
-1079 QNVTPESYDAG
+1079 QQSVTPDVYEAG

-1126 GSTAKVHKFGYTTI
+1126 GSKARVHKFGYTTV

-1249 GKLYIK
+1249 GKLYVK
-1255 FKDVVTPATNGGGE
+1255 FKDVVTPATNGAGE

-1281 DGSVEVYYDDYNPAG
+1281 DGSVEVFYDDYNPAG

-1309 DIAASDPCIFVDA
+1309 DIAAADPCIFVDA

-1372 IKVTLAANDELV
+1372 IKVTLAANDNLV

-1406 KMTANIVGDNLKA
+1406 KLTANIVGDNLKA
-1419 EAALDST
+1419 EAALDSA

-1463 KFTLAEEM
+1463 KFTLAEDM
-1471 KAAFSV
+1471 NAAFSV

-1521 NPTWKSNPESLK
+1521 NPTWKSNPESLE

-1723 KDGSFKFQ
+1723 KDGTFKFQ
-1731 YNVDPDGFQLGVF
+1731 YNVDPDGFQVGVF

-1817 VKIPV
+1817 IKIPV
-1822 TLNITGEAQAEFP
+1822 TLNITGEAKAEFP

-1849 EPSYYEFHVV
+1849 DPSYYEFHVV

-1874 MFTVSESDD
+1874 MFVAADPDD
-1883 PDVEPSA
+1883 PWA
-1890 PEGKLEVY
+1890 MPEASLEVY
-1898 AAQSNNGGDDGI
+1898 TSTNNSGDDGI
-1910 DPGPLALSDDATA
+1910 DPGPMALADDAA
-1923 KAWIP
+1923 KAWVP

-1948 TPYNVY
+1948 IPYNVS
-1954 EVHKKDFP
+1954 EVHAKDYP
-1962 LVFTVEGLNEE
+1962 LVFSVEGLEKTEYN
-1973 THTSTIKLNITE
+1973 STIKLNITE

-2010 VNLKNDG
+2010 VNLMNDG
-2017 EYKLTYSL
+2017 AYKLTYSL

-2074 GMVKA
+2074 GMLKA

-2093 DLPEG
+2093 DLPTG
-2098 YKGNALYYPVLN
+2098 YEGNALYYPVLN

-2117 ALMGTGAAALDEN
+2117 ALMGTGATALDEN

-2186 IVKEKPREDGSYQ
+2186 IAKEEPREDGSYQ

-2290 LLNEKKDGEIAS
+2290 LLNEKKEGEIAP
-2302 GKAIPVQFE
+2302 GEALPVQFE

-2341 HIYLN
+2341 HIYLD
-2346 KNAAPIITAPE
+2346 KNAAPVITAPE

-2385 LNDADGIASVESY
+2385 LNDADGIATVESY
-2398 ANEDGT
+2398 ENEDGT
-2404 QEGISESNGTYTVEA
+2404 QDGISESNGTYTVEA
-2419 GGSLKLNVALVPDY
+2419 GGSLKLNVALAPAY
-2433 GTAGKHTFTVNAKDE
+2433 GTAGKHSFAVNAKDE
-2448 SGNVSSVVVN
+2448 SGNVSSAVVN

-2468 KYVGPADLA
+2468 KYVGPADLV

-2528 VSGSTNINVV
+2528 MPGSTNINVV

-2551 ALTVDA
+2551 ALTVDV
-2557 ATGISNVVADAS
+2557 ATGISNVVAGGS
-2569 KGDVTVNGDA
+2569 KGDVAVNGDA

-2587 IDADADKVVLSVYS
+2587 IGADADKVVLSVYS

-2610 TLQNVHAGDKAS
+2610 TLLNVHAGDKAGV
-2622 IALGKVAAGVYHL
+2622 ALGKVAAGVYHL

-2645 VKFVA
+2645 VKFAA

>member
-1 MLNYSVAELRNN
+1 
-13 KTNMTR
+13 MTR

-67 DRMIAAKLPLSVKG
+67 DRMVAAKLPLSVKG
-81 TNKKYVQTGV
+81 TNRKYVQTGV

-365 SVAGDEDKSVTEA
+365 SVADDEDKSVTEA
-378 VNYFTKN
+378 VDYFTKN

-400 GNNGEEGDYYPGCL
+400 GNNGEEGNYYPGCL

-505 SVNDLYTQNPEYEGL
+505 SVNDLYTQNPEYKGL

-590 SSATVDT
+590 NSATVDT

-698 ARNLK
+698 GRIKK

-715 VSPTLAKRNAVA
+715 VSPTLVKRNAVA
-727 SSDYKAEN
+727 TSDYQAKD
-735 WPDTLTYSNYVYS
+735 WPDTLTYSNQLYS

-779 DLLIQGQNGQN
+779 DLRIQGQNGQN
-790 PEIEIYDGSR
+790 PVIEIYDGSR
-800 SISRASLIQ
+800 SISTASLIQ
-809 KINYDFWAYN
+809 KVNYDFWAYN
-819 YPITLKEQIYFA
+819 YPITLKEQIHFA

-849 LATGK
+849 LGTGK
-854 TERTD
+854 TTRTD
-859 IAQYSFYSSDNGT
+859 VAQYSFYSSDNGT

-887 SVASQLTW
+887 AIASQLTW
-895 AVQAVSKN
+895 AVQAISKN

-915 SGEVRPNES
+915 SGEVRPSES

-931 DGQKLVNGTYN
+931 DGQKLVNGTYK

-968 KPELHSQQLVDFG
+968 KPELHSQKLVDFG

-995 TNSGYGVFGGN
+995 TNSGYGVFGGQ

-1012 PKNVKSSSDQF
+1012 PKNVKSSSNQF

-1068 LVRGVASVPAK
+1068 LVRGVASIPA
-1079 QNVTPESYDAG
+1079 QQSVTPDVYEAG

-1126 GSTAKVHKFGYTTI
+1126 GSKARVHKFGYTTV

-1249 GKLYIK
+1249 GKLYVK

-1309 DIAASDPCIFVDA
+1309 DIAAADPCIFVDA
-1322 NKVQEDNDGLD
+1322 NKVQESNDGLD

-1372 IKVTLAANDELV
+1372 IKVTLAANDNLV

-1406 KMTANIVGDNLKA
+1406 KLTANIVGDNLKA
-1419 EAALDST
+1419 EAALDSA

-1450 DALQVAGVSVKNG
+1450 DVLQVAGVSVKNG

-1471 KAAFSV
+1471 NAAFSV

-1521 NPTWKSNPESLK
+1521 NPTWKSNPESLE

-1572 AAGKSSVD
+1572 ATGKSSVD

-1723 KDGSFKFQ
+1723 KDGTFKFQ

-1817 VKIPV
+1817 IKIPV

-1874 MFTVSESDD
+1874 MFVAADPDD
-1883 PDVEPSA
+1883 PWA
-1890 PEGKLEVY
+1890 MPEASLEVY
-1898 AAQSNNGGDDGI
+1898 TSANNSGDDGI
-1910 DPGPLALSDDATA
+1910 NPGPMALAADAA
-1923 KAWIP
+1923 KAWVP

-1948 TPYNVY
+1948 TPYNVS
-1954 EVHKKDFP
+1954 EVHAKDYP
-1962 LVFTVEGLNEE
+1962 LVFSVEGLENTEYN
-1973 THTSTIKLNITE
+1973 STIKLNITE

-2010 VNLKNDG
+2010 VNLMNDG
-2017 EYKLTYSL
+2017 AYKLTYSL
-2025 SLDPSGRDAGNV
+2025 SLDPSGRDAGNEYE
-2037 DDGSNDPAPAYN
+2037 DGNDPAPAYN

-2074 GMVKA
+2074 GMLKA

-2093 DLPEG
+2093 DLPSG
-2098 YKGNALYYPVLN
+2098 YEGNALYYPVLN

-2117 ALMGTGAAALDEN
+2117 ALMGTGASALDEN

-2186 IVKEKPREDGSYQ
+2186 IAKEEPREDGSYQ

-2290 LLNEKKDGEIAS
+2290 LLNEKKEGEIAP
-2302 GKAIPVQFE
+2302 GEALPVQFE

-2341 HIYLN
+2341 HIYLD
-2346 KNAAPIITAPE
+2346 KNAAPVITAPE

-2385 LNDADGIASVESY
+2385 LNDADGIATVESY
-2398 ANEDGT
+2398 ENEDGT
-2404 QEGISESNGTYTVEA
+2404 QDGISESNGTYTVEA
-2419 GGSLKLNVALVPDY
+2419 GGSLKLNVALAPAY
-2433 GTAGKHTFTVNAKDE
+2433 GTAGKHSFAVNAKDE
-2448 SGNVSSVVVN
+2448 AGNVSSAVVN

-2468 KYVGPADLA
+2468 KYVGPADLV

-2517 SENGIIIAAKQ
+2517 SENGFIIAAKQ
-2528 VSGSTNINVV
+2528 MPGSTNINVV

-2551 ALTVDA
+2551 ALTVDV
-2557 ATGISNVVADAS
+2557 ATGISNVVAGGS
-2569 KGDVTVNGDA
+2569 KGDVAVNGDA

-2587 IDADADKVVLSVYS
+2587 IGADADKVVLSVYS

-2610 TLQNVHAGDKAS
+2610 TLLNVHAGDKAGV
-2622 IALGKVAAGVYHL
+2622 ALGKVAAGVYHL

-2645 VKFVA
+2645 VKFAA

>member
-1 MLNYSVAELRNN
+1 
-13 KTNMTR
+13 MTR

-103 VSMTRVFPYAGKN
+103 VSMTRVFPYAGKD
-116 EAKHKAFGLD
+116 EAKHKAAGLD

-161 YKPIGGERFLEVSP
+161 YKPIGGERFLEISP
-175 AAVARAAKAA
+175 AAVAKAAKAA

-278 YNFVINSSD
+278 YNFVIKSSD

-365 SVAGDEDKSVTEA
+365 GVADEEDKSVTEA
-378 VNYFTKN
+378 VDYFTKN

-400 GNNGEEGDYYPGCL
+400 GNNGEEGNYYPGCL

-557 EWVIPE
+557 EWTIPE

-688 ATTRATMSTS
+688 ATARATMSTS
-698 ARNLK
+698 GRIKN

-715 VSPTLAKRNAVA
+715 VSPTLVKRNAVA
-727 SSDYKAEN
+727 TSNYQAKD
-735 WPDTLTYSNYVYS
+735 WPDTLTYSNQLYS

-779 DLLIQGQNGQN
+779 DLHFQGQNGQN
-790 PEIEIYDGSR
+790 PVIEIYDGSR
-800 SISRASLIQ
+800 TISTASLIQ
-809 KINYDFWAYN
+809 KVNYDFWAYN
-819 YPITLKEQIYFA
+819 YPITLKEQIHFA

-849 LATGK
+849 LGTGK
-854 TERTD
+854 TTRTD
-859 IAQYSFYSSDNGT
+859 VAQYSFYSSDNGT

-887 SVASQLTW
+887 AVASQLTW
-895 AVQAVSKN
+895 AVQAISKN

-931 DGQKLVNGTYN
+931 DGQKLVNGTYK

-995 TNSGYGVFGGN
+995 TNSGYGVFAGK

-1012 PKNVKSSSDQF
+1012 SQNEVKSSSDQF

-1079 QNVTPESYDAG
+1079 QTVTPDVYEAG

-1156 LADEKDITSQFTNDN
+1156 LADEKDITSQFTNNN

-1249 GKLYIK
+1249 GKFYVK

-1322 NKVQEDNDGLD
+1322 NKVQEDNDGLN
-1333 APYYDIVT
+1333 APYYDIQT

-1372 IKVTLAANDELV
+1372 IKVTLAANDDLV

-1392 TVITNDPINPSSTV
+1392 TVITNDPINPSASV
-1406 KMTANIVGDNLKA
+1406 KLTANIVGDNLKA

-1549 NEGDENLAFSV
+1549 NEGDENLTFSA
-1560 EPASWFSASDLE
+1560 EPASWYTASDLE
-1572 AAGKSSVD
+1572 ANGNSTVD

-1590 DIPYNWVDI
+1590 DVPYNWVDI

-1606 MPYAYYIDKT
+1606 MPYAYYINKT

-1706 NYGNTMMQGMNF
+1706 NYGNTMMLGMNF

-1731 YNVDPDGFQLGVF
+1731 YHVDPDGFQLGVF

-1760 ADMYITDGNA
+1760 ADMYITDGNTI
-1770 VEFSPYKNYVVA
+1770 EFTPYKNYVVA

-1822 TLNITGEAQAEFP
+1822 TLNITGEVQAEFP
-1835 EVINVEQPVDENAM
+1835 EVINVEQPVDENPM
-1849 EPSYYEFHVV
+1849 YPSYYEFYVV
-1859 NKGTKAFAITDVASE
+1859 NKGTKAFTITNVASE
-1874 MFTVSESDD
+1874 MFVAADPDD
-1883 PDVEPSA
+1883 PWA
-1890 PEGKLEVY
+1890 MPEASLEVY
-1898 AAQSNNGGDDGI
+1898 TSANNSGGDGGI

-1923 KAWIP
+1923 KAWVP
-1928 YQSGMMAPIV
+1928 YRSGMMAPIV

-1948 TPYNVY
+1948 TPYNVS
-1954 EVHKKDFP
+1954 EVHAKDYP
-1962 LVFTVEGLNEE
+1962 LVFSVEGLENTEYN
-1973 THTSTIKLNITE
+1973 STIKLNITE

-2010 VNLKNDG
+2010 VNLMNDG
-2017 EYKLTYSL
+2017 KYKLIYSL

-2037 DDGSNDPAPAYN
+2037 DDGSNVPAPSYN

-2079 LGLKKVKDDQKFIY
+2079 LGLKKVKDDQKFFY
-2093 DLPEG
+2093 DLPSG
-2098 YKGNALYYPVLN
+2098 YEGNALYYPVLN

-2117 ALMGTGAAALDEN
+2117 ALMGTGASALDEN

-2186 IVKEKPREDGSYQ
+2186 IVKEEPRDDGSYQ
-2199 GAARMLEFDNPIY
+2199 GAPRMLEFDNPIY

-2226 AGYKGSAMMATKD
+2226 AGYKSSAMMATKD

-2261 ALYDNAYSYGAFG
+2261 TLYDNAYSYGAFG

-2290 LLNEKKDGEIAS
+2290 LLNEKKEGEIAP
-2302 GKAIPVQFE
+2302 GEALPVQFE
-2311 VNAKSAYFAK
+2311 VNAKSAYFSK

-2341 HIYLN
+2341 HIYLD
-2346 KNAAPIITAPE
+2346 KNAAPVITAPE

-2493 EDADG
+2493 EDVDG
-2498 DAMTF
+2498 DVMTF

-2557 ATGISNVVADAS
+2557 ATGINNVVADAS

-2622 IALGKVAAGVYHL
+2622 VALGKVAAGVYHL

>member
-1 MLNYSVAELRNN
+1 
-13 KTNMTR
+13 MTR

-161 YKPIGGERFLEVSP
+161 YKPIGGERFLEISP
-175 AAVARAAKAA
+175 AAVAKAAKAA

-378 VNYFTKN
+378 VDYFTKN

-727 SSDYKAEN
+727 SSDYKVEN

-854 TERTD
+854 TARTD

-931 DGQKLVNGTYN
+931 DGQKLVNGTYE

-995 TNSGYGVFGGN
+995 TNSGYGVFGGK

-1079 QNVTPESYDAG
+1079 QSVTPDVYEAG

-1255 FKDVVTPATNGGGE
+1255 FKDVVTPATDGGGE

-1392 TVITNDPINPSSTV
+1392 TVITNDPINPSASV
-1406 KMTANIVGDNLKA
+1406 KLTANIVGDNLKA

-1540 NVEKTIQVT
+1540 NVEKTIQIT

-1723 KDGSFKFQ
+1723 KDGTFKFQ

-1817 VKIPV
+1817 IKIPV

-1874 MFTVSESDD
+1874 MFVAADPDD
-1883 PDVEPSA
+1883 PWA
-1890 PEGKLEVY
+1890 MPEASLEVY
-1898 AAQSNNGGDDGI
+1898 TSANNSGDDGI
-1910 DPGPLALSDDATA
+1910 DPGPMALAADAA

-1928 YQSGMMAPIV
+1928 YKSGMMAPIV

-1995 LHIENVASDYKGTST
+1995 LHIENVASDYKGTRT
-2010 VNLKNDG
+2010 LNLKNDG

-2093 DLPEG
+2093 DLPAG
-2098 YKGNALYYPVLN
+2098 YEGNALYYPVLN

-2117 ALMGTGAAALDEN
+2117 ALMGTGATALDEN

-2290 LLNEKKDGEIAS
+2290 LLNEKKDGEIAP

-2334 YNKLYNY
+2334 CNKLCNY
-2341 HIYLN
+2341 HIYLD
-2346 KNAAPIITAPE
+2346 KNAAPVITAPE

-2385 LNDADGIASVESY
+2385 LNDADGIATVESY
-2398 ANEDGT
+2398 ENEDGT
-2404 QEGISESNGTYTVEA
+2404 QDGISESNGTYTVEA
-2419 GGSLKLNVALVPDY
+2419 GGSLKLNVALAPAY
-2433 GTAGKHTFTVNAKDE
+2433 GTAGKHSFAVNAKDE
-2448 SGNVSSVVVN
+2448 AGNVSSAVVN

-2468 KYVGPADLA
+2468 KYVGPADLV

-2517 SENGIIIAAKQ
+2517 SENGFIIAAKQ
-2528 VSGSTNINVV
+2528 MPGSTNINVV

-2551 ALTVDA
+2551 ALTVDV
-2557 ATGISNVVADAS
+2557 ATGISNVVAGGS
-2569 KGDVTVNGDA
+2569 KGDVAVNGDA

-2587 IDADADKVVLSVYS
+2587 IGADADKVVLSVYS

-2610 TLQNVHAGDKAS
+2610 TLLNVHAGDKAGV
-2622 IALGKVAAGVYHL
+2622 ALGKVAAGVYHL

-2645 VKFVA
+2645 VKFAA

>member
-1 MLNYSVAELRNN
+1 
-13 KTNMTR
+13 MTR

-67 DRMIAAKLPLSVKG
+67 DRMVAAKLPLSVKG
-81 TNKKYVQTGV
+81 TNRKYVQTGV

-175 AAVARAAKAA
+175 AAVAKAAKAA

-194 LNDQWHY
+194 LNEQWHY

-232 VVAIIDGGF
+232 LVAIIDGGF

-278 YNFVINSSD
+278 YNFVINSSN

-335 ASSSAVADFGAAIVY
+335 ASSSAVADFGAALVY

-378 VNYFTKN
+378 VDYFTKN

-779 DLLIQGQNGQN
+779 DLRIQGQNGKD

-800 SISRASLIQ
+800 SISKASLIQ
-809 KINYDFWAYN
+809 KVNYDFWAYN

-854 TERTD
+854 TARTD
-859 IAQYSFYSSDNGT
+859 IAQHSFYSSDNGT

-931 DGQKLVNGTYN
+931 DGQKLVNGTYK

-981 DLLVGQTKTIDVEL
+981 DLLVGQTKTLDVEL
-995 TNSGYGVFGGN
+995 TNSGYGVFGGQ

-1023 NVSKGAN
+1023 NVSKGTN

-1068 LVRGVASVPAK
+1068 LVRGVASVPA
-1079 QNVTPESYDAG
+1079 QQSVTPDVYEAG

-1126 GSTAKVHKFGYTTI
+1126 GSKARVHKFGYTTV

-1249 GKLYIK
+1249 GKLYVK
-1255 FKDVVTPATNGGGE
+1255 FKDVVTPATNGAGE

-1309 DIAASDPCIFVDA
+1309 DIAAADPCIFVDA
-1322 NKVQEDNDGLD
+1322 NKVQENNDGLD

-1372 IKVTLAANDELV
+1372 IKVTLAANDNLV

-1406 KMTANIVGDNLKA
+1406 KLTANIVGDNLKA
-1419 EAALDST
+1419 EAALDSA

-1463 KFTLAEEM
+1463 KFTLAEDM
-1471 KAAFSV
+1471 NAAFSV

-1521 NPTWKSNPESLK
+1521 NPTWKSNPESLE

-1572 AAGKSSVD
+1572 ATGKSSVD

-1723 KDGSFKFQ
+1723 KDGTFKFQ

-1817 VKIPV
+1817 IKIPV

-1874 MFTVSESDD
+1874 MFVAADPDD
-1883 PDVEPSA
+1883 PWA
-1890 PEGKLEVY
+1890 MPEASLEVY
-1898 AAQSNNGGDDGI
+1898 TSANNSGDDGI
-1910 DPGPLALSDDATA
+1910 DPGPMALAADAA
-1923 KAWIP
+1923 KAWVP

-1954 EVHKKDFP
+1954 EVHAKDYP
-1962 LVFTVEGLNEE
+1962 LVFSVEGLENTEYN
-1973 THTSTIKLNITE
+1973 STIKLNITE

-2010 VNLKNDG
+2010 VNLMNDG
-2017 EYKLTYSL
+2017 AYKLTYSL

-2093 DLPEG
+2093 DLPTG
-2098 YKGNALYYPVLN
+2098 YEGNALYYPVLN

-2117 ALMGTGAAALDEN
+2117 ALMGTGATALDEN

-2186 IVKEKPREDGSYQ
+2186 IAKEEPREDGSYQ

-2290 LLNEKKDGEIAS
+2290 LLNEKKEGEIAP
-2302 GKAIPVQFE
+2302 GEALPVQFE

-2341 HIYLN
+2341 HIYLD
-2346 KNAAPIITAPE
+2346 KNAAPVITAPE

-2385 LNDADGIASVESY
+2385 LNDADGIATVESY
-2398 ANEDGT
+2398 ENEDGT
-2404 QEGISESNGTYTVEA
+2404 QDGISESNGTYTVEA
-2419 GGSLKLNVALVPDY
+2419 GGSLKLNVALAPAY
-2433 GTAGKHTFTVNAKDE
+2433 GTVGKHSFAVNAKDE
-2448 SGNVSSVVVN
+2448 AGNVSSAVVN

-2468 KYVGPADLA
+2468 KYVGPADLV
-2477 LKGGET
+2477 LKGGEI

-2528 VSGSTNINVV
+2528 MPGSTNINVV

-2551 ALTVDA
+2551 ALTVDV
-2557 ATGISNVVADAS
+2557 ATGISNIVAGGS
-2569 KGDVTVNGDA
+2569 KGDVAVNGDA

-2587 IDADADKVVLSVYS
+2587 IGADADKVVLSVYS

-2610 TLQNVHAGDKAS
+2610 TLLNVHAGDKAGV
-2622 IALGKVAAGVYHL
+2622 ALGKVAAGVYHL

-2645 VKFVA
+2645 VKFAA

>member
-1 MLNYSVAELRNN
+1 
-13 KTNMTR
+13 MTR

-81 TNKKYVQTGV
+81 TSKKYVQTGV

-161 YKPIGGERFLEVSP
+161 YKPIGGERFLEISP
-175 AAVARAAKAA
+175 AAVAKAAKAA

-365 SVAGDEDKSVTEA
+365 SVADDEDKSVTEA
-378 VNYFTKN
+378 VDYFTKN

-400 GNNGEEGDYYPGCL
+400 GNNGEEGNYYPGCL

-859 IAQYSFYSSDNGT
+859 VAQYSFYSSDNGT

-995 TNSGYGVFGGN
+995 TNSGYGVFGGK

-1030 NIAARST
+1030 NIAARSI

-1056 TLTDKNG
+1056 TLTDRNG

-1079 QNVTPESYDAG
+1079 QSVTPDVYEAG

-1249 GKLYIK
+1249 GKLYVK
-1255 FKDVVTPATNGGGE
+1255 FKNVVTPATNGGGE

-1333 APYYDIVT
+1333 APYYDIQT

-1817 VKIPV
+1817 IKIPV

-1874 MFTVSESDD
+1874 MFVAADPDD
-1883 PDVEPSA
+1883 PWA
-1890 PEGKLEVY
+1890 MPEASLEVY
-1898 AAQSNNGGDDGI
+1898 TSANNSGDDGI
-1910 DPGPLALSDDATA
+1910 DPGPMALAADAA
-1923 KAWIP
+1923 KAWVP

-1948 TPYNVY
+1948 TPYNVS
-1954 EVHKKDFP
+1954 EVHAKDYP
-1962 LVFTVEGLNEE
+1962 LVFSVEGLENTEY
-1973 THTSTIKLNITE
+1973 TSTIKLNITE

-2010 VNLKNDG
+2010 VNLMNDG
-2017 EYKLTYSL
+2017 KYKLTYSL
-2025 SLDPSGRDAGNV
+2025 SLDPSGRDAGNE

-2074 GMVKA
+2074 GMLKA

-2093 DLPEG
+2093 DLPTG
-2098 YKGNALYYPVLN
+2098 YEGNALYYPVLN

-2117 ALMGTGAAALDEN
+2117 ALMGTGATALDEN

-2186 IVKEKPREDGSYQ
+2186 IVKEDPREDGSYQ

-2290 LLNEKKDGEIAS
+2290 LLNEKKDGEIAP

-2334 YNKLYNY
+2334 CSKLYNY
-2341 HIYLN
+2341 HIYLD
-2346 KNAAPIITAPE
+2346 KNAAPVITAPE

-2448 SGNVSSVVVN
+2448 SGNASSVVVN

-2557 ATGISNVVADAS
+2557 ATGISNVVAGAS

-2587 IDADADKVVLSVYS
+2587 IGADADKVVLSVYS

-2622 IALGKVAAGVYHL
+2622 VALGKVAAGVYHL

>member
-1 MLNYSVAELRNN
+1 
-13 KTNMTR
+13 MTR

-103 VSMTRVFPYAGKN
+103 VSMTRVFPYAGKD
-116 EAKHKAFGLD
+116 EAKHKAAGLD

-161 YKPIGGERFLEVSP
+161 YKPIGGERFLEISP
-175 AAVARAAKAA
+175 AAVAKAAKAA

-365 SVAGDEDKSVTEA
+365 GVADEEDKSVTAA
-378 VNYFTKN
+378 VDYFTKN

-557 EWVIPE
+557 EWTIPE

-639 EATTNAGPKVQV
+639 EATTNSGPKVQV

-698 ARNLK
+698 GRVKN

-715 VSPTLAKRNAVA
+715 VSPTLVKRNAVA
-727 SSDYKAEN
+727 TSNYQAKD
-735 WPDTLTYSNYVYS
+735 WPDTLTYSNQLYS

-779 DLLIQGQNGQN
+779 DLHFQGQNGQN
-790 PEIEIYDGSR
+790 PVIEIYDGSR
-800 SISRASLIQ
+800 TISTASLIQ
-809 KINYDFWAYN
+809 KVNYDFWAYN
-819 YPITLKEQIYFA
+819 YPITLKEQIHFA

-849 LATGK
+849 LGTGK
-854 TERTD
+854 TTRTD
-859 IAQYSFYSSDNGT
+859 VAQYSFYSSDNGT

-887 SVASQLTW
+887 AVANQLTW
-895 AVQAVSKN
+895 AVQAISKN

-931 DGQKLVNGTYN
+931 DGQKLVNGTYK

-995 TNSGYGVFGGN
+995 TNSGYGVFAGK

-1012 PKNVKSSSDQF
+1012 SQNEVKSSSDQF
-1023 NVSKGAN
+1023 NVSKGAK

-1079 QNVTPESYDAG
+1079 QTVTPDVYEAG

-1146 ESFEYEPAPE
+1146 ESFKYEAAPE
-1156 LADEKDITSQFTNDN
+1156 LADEKDITSQFTNNN

-1249 GKLYIK
+1249 GKFYVK

-1322 NKVQEDNDGLD
+1322 NKVQESNGGLN
-1333 APYYDIVT
+1333 APYYDIQT

-1372 IKVTLAANDELV
+1372 IKVTLAANDDLV

-1392 TVITNDPINPSSTV
+1392 TVITNDPINPSASI
-1406 KMTANIVGDNLKA
+1406 KLTANIVGDNLKA

-1549 NEGDENLAFSV
+1549 NEGDENLTFSA
-1560 EPASWFSASDLE
+1560 EPASWYTASDLE
-1572 AAGKSSVD
+1572 ANGNSTVD

-1590 DIPYNWVDI
+1590 DVPYNWVDI

-1606 MPYAYYIDKT
+1606 MPYAYYINKT
-1616 DFKKVELPFEFP
+1616 DFKKVTLPFEFP
-1628 FYGKKYKSMYIYNTG
+1628 FYGKKYKEMYIYNTG

-1706 NYGNTMMQGMNF
+1706 NYGNTMMLGMNF

-1731 YNVDPDGFQLGVF
+1731 YHVDPDGFQLGVF

-1760 ADMYITDGNA
+1760 ADMYITDGNTI
-1770 VEFSPYKNYVVA
+1770 EFTPYKNYVVA

-1822 TLNITGEAQAEFP
+1822 TLNITGEVQAEFP
-1835 EVINVEQPVDENAM
+1835 EVINVEQPVDENPM
-1849 EPSYYEFHVV
+1849 YPSYYEFYVV

-1874 MFTVSESDD
+1874 MFVAADPDD
-1883 PDVEPSA
+1883 PWA
-1890 PEGKLEVY
+1890 MPEASLEVY
-1898 AAQSNNGGDDGI
+1898 TSANNSGGDGGI

-1923 KAWIP
+1923 KAWLP
-1928 YQSGMMAPIV
+1928 YRSGMMAPIV

-1948 TPYNVY
+1948 TPYNVS
-1954 EVHKKDFP
+1954 EVHAKDYP
-1962 LVFTVEGLNEE
+1962 LVFSVEGLENTEYN
-1973 THTSTIKLNITE
+1973 STIKLNITE

-2010 VNLKNDG
+2010 VNLMNDG
-2017 EYKLTYSL
+2017 KYKLIYSL

-2037 DDGSNDPAPAYN
+2037 DDGSNVPAPSYN

-2079 LGLKKVKDDQKFIY
+2079 LGLKKVKDDQKFFY
-2093 DLPEG
+2093 DLPSG
-2098 YKGNALYYPVLN
+2098 YEGNALYYPVLN

-2117 ALMGTGAAALDEN
+2117 ALMGTGATALDEN

-2186 IVKEKPREDGSYQ
+2186 IAKEKPLEDGSYR
-2199 GAARMLEFDNPIY
+2199 GVPRMLEFDNPIY

-2226 AGYKGSAMMATKD
+2226 AGYKSSALMATKD

-2261 ALYDNAYSYGAFG
+2261 TLYNNAYSYGAFG

-2290 LLNEKKDGEIAS
+2290 LLNEKKEGEIAP
-2302 GKAIPVQFE
+2302 GEALPVLFE
-2311 VNAKSAYFAK
+2311 VNAKSAYFSK
-2321 NNKATLVVKSNDP
+2321 NNKATLVVTSNDP

-2341 HIYLN
+2341 HIYLD
-2346 KNAAPIITAPE
+2346 KNAAPVITAPE

-2404 QEGISESNGTYTVEA
+2404 QKGISESNGTYTVEA

-2448 SGNVSSVVVN
+2448 TGNVSSVVVN

-2493 EDADG
+2493 EDVDG
-2498 DAMTF
+2498 DVMTF

-2557 ATGISNVVADAS
+2557 ATGINNVVADAS

-2610 TLQNVHAGDKAS
+2610 TLQNVHSGDKAS
-2622 IALGKVAAGVYHL
+2622 VALGKVAAGVYHL

>member
-1 MLNYSVAELRNN
+1 
-13 KTNMTR
+13 MTR

-103 VSMTRVFPYAGKN
+103 VSMTRVFPYAGKD
-116 EAKHKAFGLD
+116 EAKHKAAGLD

-161 YKPIGGERFLEVSP
+161 YKPIGGERFLEISP
-175 AAVARAAKAA
+175 AAVAKAAKAA

-365 SVAGDEDKSVTEA
+365 GVADEEDKSVTEA
-378 VNYFTKN
+378 VDYFTKN

-557 EWVIPE
+557 EWTIPE

-698 ARNLK
+698 GRIKN

-715 VSPTLAKRNAVA
+715 VSPTLVKRNAVA
-727 SSDYKAEN
+727 TSNYQAKD
-735 WPDTLTYSNYVYS
+735 WPDTLTYSNQLYS

-779 DLLIQGQNGQN
+779 DLHFQGQNGQN
-790 PEIEIYDGSR
+790 PVIEIYDGSR
-800 SISRASLIQ
+800 TISTASLIQ
-809 KINYDFWAYN
+809 KVNYDFWAYN
-819 YPITLKEQIYFA
+819 YPITLKEQIHFA

-849 LATGK
+849 LGTGK
-854 TERTD
+854 TTRTD
-859 IAQYSFYSSDNGT
+859 VAQYSFYSSDNGT

-887 SVASQLTW
+887 AVANQLTW
-895 AVQAVSKN
+895 AVQAISKN

-931 DGQKLVNGTYN
+931 DGQKLVNGTYK

-995 TNSGYGVFGGN
+995 TNSGYGVFAGK

-1012 PKNVKSSSDQF
+1012 SQNEVKSSSDQF
-1023 NVSKGAN
+1023 NVSKGAK

-1079 QNVTPESYDAG
+1079 QTVTPDVYEAG

-1156 LADEKDITSQFTNDN
+1156 LADEKDITSQFTNNN

-1249 GKLYIK
+1249 GKFYVK

-1322 NKVQEDNDGLD
+1322 NKVQEDNDGLN
-1333 APYYDIVT
+1333 APYYDIQT

-1372 IKVTLAANDELV
+1372 IKVTLAANDDLV

-1392 TVITNDPINPSSTV
+1392 TVITNDPINPSASV
-1406 KMTANIVGDNLKA
+1406 KLTANIVGDNLKA

-1549 NEGDENLAFSV
+1549 NEGDENLTFSA
-1560 EPASWFSASDLE
+1560 EPASWYTASDLE
-1572 AAGKSSVD
+1572 ANGNSTVD

-1590 DIPYNWVDI
+1590 DVPYNWVDI

-1606 MPYAYYIDKT
+1606 MPYAYYINKT

-1706 NYGNTMMQGMNF
+1706 NYGNTMMLGMNF

-1731 YNVDPDGFQLGVF
+1731 YHVDPDGFQLGVF

-1760 ADMYITDGNA
+1760 ADMYITDGNTI
-1770 VEFSPYKNYVVA
+1770 EFTPYKNYVVA

-1822 TLNITGEAQAEFP
+1822 TLNITGEVQAEFP
-1835 EVINVEQPVDENAM
+1835 EVINVEQPVDENPM
-1849 EPSYYEFHVV
+1849 YPSYYEFYVV
-1859 NKGTKAFAITDVASE
+1859 NKGTKAFTITNVASE
-1874 MFTVSESDD
+1874 MFVAADPDD
-1883 PDVEPSA
+1883 PWA
-1890 PEGKLEVY
+1890 MPEASLEVY
-1898 AAQSNNGGDDGI
+1898 TSANNSGGDGGI

-1928 YQSGMMAPIV
+1928 YRSGMMAPIV

-1948 TPYNVY
+1948 TPYNVS
-1954 EVHKKDFP
+1954 EVHAKDYP
-1962 LVFTVEGLNEE
+1962 LVFSVEGLENTEYN
-1973 THTSTIKLNITE
+1973 STIKLNITE

-2010 VNLKNDG
+2010 VNLMNDG
-2017 EYKLTYSL
+2017 KYKLIYSL

-2037 DDGSNDPAPAYN
+2037 DDGSNVPAPSYN

-2079 LGLKKVKDDQKFIY
+2079 LGLKKVKDDQKFFY
-2093 DLPEG
+2093 DLPSG
-2098 YKGNALYYPVLN
+2098 YEGNALYYPVLN

-2117 ALMGTGAAALDEN
+2117 ALMGTGATALDEN

-2186 IVKEKPREDGSYQ
+2186 IVKEEPRDDGSYQ
-2199 GAARMLEFDNPIY
+2199 GAPRMLEFDNPIY

-2226 AGYKGSAMMATKD
+2226 AGYKSSAMMATKD

-2261 ALYDNAYSYGAFG
+2261 TLYNNAYSYGAFG

-2290 LLNEKKDGEIAS
+2290 LLNEKKEGEIAP
-2302 GKAIPVQFE
+2302 GEALPVLFE

-2346 KNAAPIITAPE
+2346 KNAAPVITAPE

-2404 QEGISESNGTYTVEA
+2404 QKGISESNGTYTVEA

-2493 EDADG
+2493 EDVDG
-2498 DAMTF
+2498 DVMTF

-2557 ATGISNVVADAS
+2557 ATGINNVVADAS

-2622 IALGKVAAGVYHL
+2622 VALGKVAAGVYHL

>member
-1 MLNYSVAELRNN
+1 M
-13 KTNMTR
+13 
-19 RLLLLVCAVLC
+19 
-30 LGSNVRISAQSTSST
+30 
-45 TQSAESN
+45 
-52 FVEGVVRVKLQREIA
+52 
-67 DRMIAAKLPLSVKG
+67 
-81 TNKKYVQTGV
+81 
-91 TPLDRVNQKVKA
+91 
-103 VSMTRVFPYAGKN
+103 
-116 EAKHKAFGLD
+116 
-126 LWYDVHYEASGMKL
+126 
-140 AQARNLFRSAEGV
+140 
-153 SYAQRIPL
+153 
-161 YKPIGGERFLEVSP
+161 
-175 AAVARAAKAA
+175 
-185 STMPFNDPL
+185 
-194 LNDQWHY
+194 
-201 NNDGHIAGTK
+201 
-211 VGADANVFKAWET
+211 
-224 GVTGSKDV
+224 
-232 VVAIIDGGF
+232 
-241 QVDHPDLKD
+241 
-250 NVWINT
+250 
-256 AELNGKPGVDDD
+256 
-268 GDGYVDDIYG
+268 
-278 YNFVINSSD
+278 
-287 INAHSHGTHV
+287 
-297 AGTVGATNNN
+297 
-307 GIGVCGVAGGSD
+307 
-319 GKGGVKMMV
+319 
-328 CQVFDSR
+328 
-335 ASSSAVADFGAAIVY
+335 
-350 AADRGA
+350 
-356 SIAQCSWGA
+356 
-365 SVAGDEDKSVTEA
+365 
-378 VNYFTKN
+378 
-385 GGGDK
+385 
-390 MNGGLCIFAA
+390 
-400 GNNGEEGDYYPGCL
+400 
-414 DKVVAVGSMAPDG
+414 
-427 SVAYYSNRGKWVDV
+427 
-441 TAPGGLEDNGQQYG
+441 
-455 VLSTLPN
+455 
-462 STYGYNEGTSM
+462 
-473 ACPHVSGIAALILS
+473 
-487 KYGNKQFSNE
+487 
-497 TLRTLLTT
+497 
-505 SVNDLYTQNPEYEGL
+505 
-520 MGSGYIDAYKALQGK
+520 
-535 EGSVPEAVADF
+535 
-546 TVTASHDNALI
+546 
-557 EWVIPE
+557 
-563 TEEKSIDH
+563 
-571 HVIYY
+571 
-576 STEAFSAT
+576 
-584 DDLNKL
+584 
-590 SSATVDT
+590 
-597 KFKYSGD
+597 
-604 KMSYEVEGLKA
+604 
-615 STKYYFAIVAYNRWG
+615 
-630 KASAVSPIK
+630 
-639 EATTNAGPKVQV
+639 
-651 DQKNLSMTVDAT
+651 
-663 KASTAEASFN
+663 
-673 VKNAGEGVLKYQLTT
+673 
-688 ATTRATMSTS
+688 
-698 ARNLK
+698 
-703 PNPGQVLPFSGT
+703 
-715 VSPTLAKRNAVA
+715 
-727 SSDYKAEN
+727 
-735 WPDTLTYSNYVYS
+735 
-748 YIGETD
+748 
-754 TKLPNALAQ
+754 
-763 YFYVDKATY
+763 
-772 PNGFNLT
+772 
-779 DLLIQGQNGQN
+779 
-790 PEIEIYDGSR
+790 
-800 SISRASLIQ
+800 
-809 KINYDFWAYN
+809 
-819 YPITLKEQIYFA
+819 
-831 PGSSF
+831 
-836 WVVAKFPAGAKNP
+836 
-849 LATGK
+849 
-854 TERTD
+854 
-859 IAQYSFYSSDNGT
+859 
-872 TWTQLSEVLKGTSFE
+872 
-887 SVASQLTW
+887 
-895 AVQAVSKN
+895 
-903 PDWSQVLNPEPI
+903 
-915 SGEVRPNES
+915 
-924 QKVTLKN
+924 
-931 DGQKLVNGTYN
+931 
-942 FNIHVKSNEAVDSKQ
+942 
-957 QVALAMTVKGY
+957 
-968 KPELHSQQLVDFG
+968 
-981 DLLVGQTKTIDVEL
+981 
-995 TNSGYGVFGGN
+995 
-1006 YGMLQA
+1006 
-1012 PKNVKSSSDQF
+1012 
-1023 NVSKGAN
+1023 
-1030 NIAARST
+1030 
-1037 GTLPVTF
+1037 
-1044 APTKEGNFSSTI
+1044 
-1056 TLTDKNG
+1056 
-1063 NQHSF
+1063 
-1068 LVRGVASVPAK
+1068 
-1079 QNVTPESYDAG
+1079 
-1090 DLKVGGEDKTA
+1090 
-1101 TITIKNTGN
+1101 
-1110 YPLQY
+1110 QY

-1126 GSTAKVHKFGYTTI
+1126 GSTARVHKFGYTTI
-1140 SNVAGD
+1140 SNVGND

-1186 GKDYD
+1186 GKDY
-1191 EIYVSSYG
+1191 EQIYVSSYG
-1199 GVSMQQMDGRISCMV
+1199 GVSMQQADGRISCMV
-1214 PTGDCVQGLG
+1214 PTGDCVEGLG

-1255 FKDVVTPATNGGGE
+1255 FKDVVTPATYGAGE

-1281 DGSVEVYYDDYNPAG
+1281 DGSVEVFYDDYNPAG

-1322 NKVQEDNDGLD
+1322 NKVQESNDGLD

-1372 IKVTLAANDELV
+1372 IKVTLAANDNLV

-1392 TVITNDPINPSSTV
+1392 TVITNDPVNPSSTV
-1406 KMTANIVGDNLKA
+1406 KLTANIVGDNLKA

-1450 DALQVAGVSVKNG
+1450 DALNVTSVTVKNG
-1463 KFTLAEEM
+1463 KFTLADEM
-1471 KAAFSV
+1471 ASAFSV
-1477 PAGQGKDIVVTLPTA
+1477 PAGQGKDIVVTLPTT
-1492 EKGTV
+1492 EKGAV

-1521 NPTWKSNPESLK
+1521 NPTWKSDSESLE
-1533 VETPYGT
+1533 VETPYGN

-1549 NEGDENLAFSV
+1549 NEGDENLTFSA
-1560 EPASWFSASDLE
+1560 EPASWYTASDQ
-1572 AAGKSSVD
+1572 AADDKSTID

-1590 DIPYNWVDI
+1590 DVPYKWVDI

-1628 FYGKKYKSMYIYNTG
+1628 FYGKKYKEMYIYNTG

-1804 ELNVTTN
+1804 KLNVTTN
-1811 DPSRAS
+1811 DPSQPS

-1822 TLNITGEAQAEFP
+1822 TLNITGKAQAEFP
-1835 EVINVEQPVDENAM
+1835 EIINVEQPVDENAM
-1849 EPSYYEFHVV
+1849 DPSYYEFYVV
-1859 NKGTKAFAITDVASE
+1859 NKGTKAFTITDVASE
-1874 MFTVSESDD
+1874 MFTGSVSENPDD
-1883 PDVEPSA
+1883 PDAETSA
-1890 PEGKLEVY
+1890 PEGQLEVY
-1898 AAQSNNGGDDGI
+1898 AAQSNYGGDDGI
-1910 DPGPLALSDDATA
+1910 DPGPMALADDAA

-1928 YQSGMMAPIV
+1928 YQSGTPIV
-1938 VGEDTVKFRI
+1938 VGTDTVKFRI
-1948 TPYNVY
+1948 APTIVY

-1962 LVFTVEGLNEE
+1962 LVFTVDGLNEE

-1985 APVMAFDPEE
+1985 APVLSFDPEE
-1995 LHIENVASDYKGTST
+1995 LHIENVASDYKGTRT
-2010 VNLKNDG
+2010 VNLMNEG

-2025 SLDPSGRDAGNV
+2025 TLDPSGRDAGNEYE
-2037 DDGSNDPAPAYN
+2037 DGNDPAPAYN
-2049 VISYPSEDVAK
+2049 VISYPSENAAK

-2093 DLPEG
+2093 DLPKDYE
-2098 YKGNALYYPVLN
+2098 GNALYYPVLN
-2110 PVANAQA
+2110 PVKNAQA
-2117 ALMGTGAAALDEN
+2117 ALMGTGATALDEN

-2186 IVKEKPREDGSYQ
+2186 IDKEEPRGDGSYQ

-2290 LLNEKKDGEIAS
+2290 LLNEKKEGEIAP
-2302 GKAIPVQFE
+2302 GEALPVQFE

-2321 NNKATLVVKSNDP
+2321 NNQATLVVKSNDP

-2341 HIYLN
+2341 HIYLD
-2346 KNAAPIITAPE
+2346 KNAAPVITAPE

-2419 GGSLKLNVALVPDY
+2419 GGSLKLNVALAPDY

-2448 SGNVSSVVVN
+2448 SGNVSSAVVN

-2468 KYVGPADLA
+2468 KYVGPTDLS

-2510 SLAALYQ
+2510 SLAALYL
-2517 SENGIIIAAKQ
+2517 SEDGIIIAAKQ

-2557 ATGISNVVADAS
+2557 ATGITNVVAGAS

-2587 IDADADKVVLSVYS
+2587 IGADADKVVLSVYS

-2610 TLQNVHAGDKAS
+2610 TLQNVHAGDKVS
-2622 IALGKVAAGVYHL
+2622 VALGKVAAGVYHL

-2645 VKFVA
+2645 VKFAA

>member
-1 MLNYSVAELRNN
+1 
-13 KTNMTR
+13 MTR

-45 TQSAESN
+45 TQSVESN

-67 DRMIAAKLPLSVKG
+67 DRMVAAKLPLSVKG
-81 TNKKYVQTGV
+81 TNRKYVQTGV

-365 SVAGDEDKSVTEA
+365 SVADDEDKSVTEA
-378 VNYFTKN
+378 VDYFTKN

-400 GNNGEEGDYYPGCL
+400 GNNGEEGNYYPGCL

-505 SVNDLYTQNPEYEGL
+505 SVNDLYTQNPEYKGL

-590 SSATVDT
+590 NSATVDT

-698 ARNLK
+698 GRIKK

-715 VSPTLAKRNAVA
+715 VSPTLVKRNAVA
-727 SSDYKAEN
+727 TSDYQAKD
-735 WPDTLTYSNYVYS
+735 WPDTLTYSNQLYS

-779 DLLIQGQNGQN
+779 DLRIQGQNGQN
-790 PEIEIYDGSR
+790 PVIEIYDGSR
-800 SISRASLIQ
+800 SISTASLIQ
-809 KINYDFWAYN
+809 KVNYDFWAYN
-819 YPITLKEQIYFA
+819 YPITLKEQIHFA

-849 LATGK
+849 LGTGK
-854 TERTD
+854 TTRTD
-859 IAQYSFYSSDNGT
+859 VAQYSFYSSDNGT

-887 SVASQLTW
+887 AIASQLTW
-895 AVQAVSKN
+895 AVQAISKN

-915 SGEVRPNES
+915 SGEVRPSES

-931 DGQKLVNGTYN
+931 DGQKLVNGTYK

-968 KPELHSQQLVDFG
+968 KPELHSQKLVDFG

-995 TNSGYGVFGGN
+995 TNSGYGVFGGQ

-1068 LVRGVASVPAK
+1068 LVRGVASIPA
-1079 QNVTPESYDAG
+1079 QQSVTPDVYEAG

-1126 GSTAKVHKFGYTTI
+1126 GSKARVHKFGYTTV

-1199 GVSMQQMDGRISCMV
+1199 GISMQQMDGRISCMV

-1249 GKLYIK
+1249 GKLYVK

-1309 DIAASDPCIFVDA
+1309 DIAAADPCIFVDA
-1322 NKVQEDNDGLD
+1322 NKVQESNDGLD

-1372 IKVTLAANDELV
+1372 IKVTLAANDNLV

-1406 KMTANIVGDNLKA
+1406 KLTANIVGDNLKA
-1419 EAALDST
+1419 EAALDSA

-1450 DALQVAGVSVKNG
+1450 DVLQVAGVSVKNG

-1471 KAAFSV
+1471 NAAFSV

-1521 NPTWKSNPESLK
+1521 NPTWKSNPESLE

-1572 AAGKSSVD
+1572 ATGKSSVD

-1723 KDGSFKFQ
+1723 KDGTFKFQ

-1817 VKIPV
+1817 IKIPV

-1874 MFTVSESDD
+1874 MFVAADSDD
-1883 PDVEPSA
+1883 PWA
-1890 PEGKLEVY
+1890 MPEASLEVY
-1898 AAQSNNGGDDGI
+1898 TSANNSGDDGI
-1910 DPGPLALSDDATA
+1910 DPGPMALAADAA
-1923 KAWIP
+1923 KAWVP

-1948 TPYNVY
+1948 TPYNVS
-1954 EVHKKDFP
+1954 EVHAKDYP
-1962 LVFTVEGLNEE
+1962 LIFSVEGLENTEYN
-1973 THTSTIKLNITE
+1973 STIKLNITE

-2010 VNLKNDG
+2010 VNLMNDG
-2017 EYKLTYSL
+2017 AYKLTYSL

-2037 DDGSNDPAPAYN
+2037 DEGSNDPAPAYN

-2074 GMVKA
+2074 GMLKA

-2093 DLPEG
+2093 DLPSG
-2098 YKGNALYYPVLN
+2098 YEGNALYYPVLN

-2117 ALMGTGAAALDEN
+2117 ALMGTGANALDEN

-2186 IVKEKPREDGSYQ
+2186 IAKEEPREDGSYQ

-2290 LLNEKKDGEIAS
+2290 LLNEKKEGEIAP
-2302 GKAIPVQFE
+2302 GEALPVQFE

-2341 HIYLN
+2341 HIYLD
-2346 KNAAPIITAPE
+2346 KNAAPVITAPE

-2385 LNDADGIASVESY
+2385 LNDADGIATVESY
-2398 ANEDGT
+2398 ENEDGT
-2404 QEGISESNGTYTVEA
+2404 QDGISESNGTYTVEA
-2419 GGSLKLNVALVPDY
+2419 GGSLKLNVALAPAY
-2433 GTAGKHTFTVNAKDE
+2433 GTAGKHSFAVNAKDE
-2448 SGNVSSVVVN
+2448 AGNVSSAVVN

-2468 KYVGPADLA
+2468 KYVGPADLV

-2517 SENGIIIAAKQ
+2517 SENGFIIAAKQ
-2528 VSGSTNINVV
+2528 MPGSTNINVV

-2551 ALTVDA
+2551 TLTVDV
-2557 ATGISNVVADAS
+2557 ATGISNVVAGGS
-2569 KGDVTVNGDA
+2569 KGDVAVNGDA

-2587 IDADADKVVLSVYS
+2587 IGADADKVVLSVYS

-2610 TLQNVHAGDKAS
+2610 TLLNVHAGDKAGV
-2622 IALGKVAAGVYHL
+2622 ALGKVAAGVYHL

-2645 VKFVA
+2645 VKFAA

>member
-1 MLNYSVAELRNN
+1 M
-13 KTNMTR
+13 
-19 RLLLLVCAVLC
+19 
-30 LGSNVRISAQSTSST
+30 
-45 TQSAESN
+45 
-52 FVEGVVRVKLQREIA
+52 
-67 DRMIAAKLPLSVKG
+67 
-81 TNKKYVQTGV
+81 
-91 TPLDRVNQKVKA
+91 
-103 VSMTRVFPYAGKN
+103 
-116 EAKHKAFGLD
+116 
-126 LWYDVHYEASGMKL
+126 
-140 AQARNLFRSAEGV
+140 
-153 SYAQRIPL
+153 
-161 YKPIGGERFLEVSP
+161 
-175 AAVARAAKAA
+175 
-185 STMPFNDPL
+185 
-194 LNDQWHY
+194 
-201 NNDGHIAGTK
+201 
-211 VGADANVFKAWET
+211 
-224 GVTGSKDV
+224 
-232 VVAIIDGGF
+232 
-241 QVDHPDLKD
+241 
-250 NVWINT
+250 
-256 AELNGKPGVDDD
+256 
-268 GDGYVDDIYG
+268 
-278 YNFVINSSD
+278 
-287 INAHSHGTHV
+287 
-297 AGTVGATNNN
+297 
-307 GIGVCGVAGGSD
+307 
-319 GKGGVKMMV
+319 
-328 CQVFDSR
+328 
-335 ASSSAVADFGAAIVY
+335 
-350 AADRGA
+350 
-356 SIAQCSWGA
+356 
-365 SVAGDEDKSVTEA
+365 
-378 VNYFTKN
+378 
-385 GGGDK
+385 
-390 MNGGLCIFAA
+390 
-400 GNNGEEGDYYPGCL
+400 
-414 DKVVAVGSMAPDG
+414 
-427 SVAYYSNRGKWVDV
+427 
-441 TAPGGLEDNGQQYG
+441 
-455 VLSTLPN
+455 
-462 STYGYNEGTSM
+462 
-473 ACPHVSGIAALILS
+473 
-487 KYGNKQFSNE
+487 
-497 TLRTLLTT
+497 
-505 SVNDLYTQNPEYEGL
+505 
-520 MGSGYIDAYKALQGK
+520 
-535 EGSVPEAVADF
+535 
-546 TVTASHDNALI
+546 
-557 EWVIPE
+557 
-563 TEEKSIDH
+563 
-571 HVIYY
+571 
-576 STEAFSAT
+576 
-584 DDLNKL
+584 
-590 SSATVDT
+590 
-597 KFKYSGD
+597 
-604 KMSYEVEGLKA
+604 
-615 STKYYFAIVAYNRWG
+615 AYNRWG

-698 ARNLK
+698 GRIKN

-715 VSPTLAKRNAVA
+715 VSPTLVKRNAVA
-727 SSDYKAEN
+727 TSNYQAKD
-735 WPDTLTYSNYVYS
+735 WPDTLTYSNQLYS

-779 DLLIQGQNGQN
+779 DLHFQGQNGQD
-790 PEIEIYDGSR
+790 PVIEIYDGSR
-800 SISRASLIQ
+800 TISTASLIQ
-809 KINYDFWAYN
+809 KVNYDFWAYN
-819 YPITLKEQIYFA
+819 YPITLKEQIHFA

-849 LATGK
+849 LGTGK
-854 TERTD
+854 TTRTD
-859 IAQYSFYSSDNGT
+859 VAQYSFYSSDNGT

-887 SVASQLTW
+887 AIASQLTW
-895 AVQAVSKN
+895 AVQAISKN

-931 DGQKLVNGTYN
+931 DGQKLVNGTYK

-995 TNSGYGVFGGN
+995 TNSGYGVFGGQ

-1012 PKNVKSSSDQF
+1012 PKNIKSSSDQF

-1079 QNVTPESYDAG
+1079 QTVTPDVYEAG

-1146 ESFEYEPAPE
+1146 ESFKYEAAPE
-1156 LADEKDITSQFTNDN
+1156 LADEKDITSQFTNNN

-1249 GKLYIK
+1249 GKFYVK

-1322 NKVQEDNDGLD
+1322 NKVQESNGGLN
-1333 APYYDIVT
+1333 APYYDIQT

-1372 IKVTLAANDELV
+1372 IKVTLAANDDLV

-1392 TVITNDPINPSSTV
+1392 TVITNDPINPSASI
-1406 KMTANIVGDNLKA
+1406 KLTANIVGDNLKA

-1492 EKGTV
+1492 EKGIV

-1540 NVEKTIQVT
+1540 NVEKTIQVS
-1549 NEGDENLAFSV
+1549 NEGDENLTFSA
-1560 EPASWFSASDLE
+1560 EPASWYTASDLE
-1572 AAGKSSVD
+1572 ATDKSTVD

-1590 DIPYNWVDI
+1590 DVPYNWVDI

-1606 MPYAYYIDKT
+1606 MPYAYYINKT

-1628 FYGKKYKSMYIYNTG
+1628 FYGQKYKEMYIYNTG

-1706 NYGNTMMQGMNF
+1706 NYGNTMMLGMNF

-1731 YNVDPDGFQLGVF
+1731 YHVDPDGFQLGVF

-1760 ADMYITDGNA
+1760 ADMYITDGNT
-1770 VEFSPYKNYVVA
+1770 VEFTPYKNYVVA

-1822 TLNITGEAQAEFP
+1822 TLNITGEVQAEFP
-1835 EVINVEQPVDENAM
+1835 EVINVEQPVDENPM
-1849 EPSYYEFHVV
+1849 YPSYYEFYVV

-1874 MFTVSESDD
+1874 MFVAADPDD
-1883 PDVEPSA
+1883 PWA
-1890 PEGKLEVY
+1890 MPEASLEVY
-1898 AAQSNNGGDDGI
+1898 TSANNSGGDGGI
-1910 DPGPLALSDDATA
+1910 DPGPMALSDDATA

-1938 VGEDTVKFRI
+1938 VGTDTVKFRI
-1948 TPYNVY
+1948 TPYNVS
-1954 EVHKKDFP
+1954 EVHAKDYP
-1962 LVFTVEGLNEE
+1962 LVFSVEGLENTEYN
-1973 THTSTIKLNITE
+1973 STIKLNITE

-2010 VNLKNDG
+2010 VNLMNDG
-2017 EYKLTYSL
+2017 KYKLTYSL

-2037 DDGSNDPAPAYN
+2037 DDGSNVPAPSYN

-2093 DLPEG
+2093 DLPTG
-2098 YKGNALYYPVLN
+2098 YEGNALYYPVLN

-2117 ALMGTGAAALDEN
+2117 ALMGTGATALDEN

-2186 IVKEKPREDGSYQ
+2186 IVKEEPLDNGSYQ
-2199 GAARMLEFDNPIY
+2199 GAPRMLEFDNPIY

-2226 AGYKGSAMMATKD
+2226 AGYKSSALMATKD
-2239 GDMETNRYMAH
+2239 GDLETNRYMAH

-2290 LLNEKKDGEIAS
+2290 LLNEKKEGEIAPGGS
-2302 GKAIPVQFE
+2302 LPVEFE
-2311 VNAKSAYFAK
+2311 VNAKSAYFSK

-2334 YNKLYNY
+2334 NNKLYNY
-2341 HIYLN
+2341 HIYLD
-2346 KNAAPIITAPE
+2346 KNAAPVITAPE

-2404 QEGISESNGTYTVEA
+2404 QDGISEGNGTYTVEK
-2419 GGSLKLNVALVPDY
+2419 GKSLKLNVALAPDY

-2622 IALGKVAAGVYHL
+2622 VALGKVAAGVYHL

>member
-1 MLNYSVAELRNN
+1 
-13 KTNMTR
+13 MTR

-91 TPLDRVNQKVKA
+91 TPLDRVSQKVKA
-103 VSMTRVFPYAGKN
+103 VSMTRVFPYAGKD
-116 EAKHKAFGLD
+116 EAKHKAAGLD

-161 YKPIGGERFLEVSP
+161 YKPIGGERFLEISP
-175 AAVARAAKAA
+175 AAVAKAAKAA

-335 ASSSAVADFGAAIVY
+335 ASSSAVADFGASIVY

-365 SVAGDEDKSVTEA
+365 GVADEEDKSVTEA
-378 VNYFTKN
+378 VDYFTKN

-390 MNGGLCIFAA
+390 MNGGLCIFAS
-400 GNNGEEGDYYPGCL
+400 GNNGEEGNYYPGCL

-557 EWVIPE
+557 EWTIPE

-576 STEAFSAT
+576 STEAFTAT

-639 EATTNAGPKVQV
+639 EATTNSGPKVQV

-698 ARNLK
+698 GRIKN

-715 VSPTLAKRNAVA
+715 VSPTLVKRNAVA
-727 SSDYKAEN
+727 TSNYQAKD
-735 WPDTLTYSNYVYS
+735 WPDTLTYSNQLYS

-779 DLLIQGQNGQN
+779 DLHFQGQNGQN
-790 PEIEIYDGSR
+790 PVIEIYDGSR
-800 SISRASLIQ
+800 TISTASLIQ
-809 KINYDFWAYN
+809 KVNYDFWAYN
-819 YPITLKEQIYFA
+819 YPITLKEQIHFA

-849 LATGK
+849 LGTGK
-854 TERTD
+854 TTRTD
-859 IAQYSFYSSDNGT
+859 VAQYSFYSSDNGT

-887 SVASQLTW
+887 AVASQLTW
-895 AVQAVSKN
+895 AVQAISKN

-931 DGQKLVNGTYN
+931 DGQKLVNGTYK

-995 TNSGYGVFGGN
+995 TNSGYGVFAGK

-1012 PKNVKSSSDQF
+1012 SQNEVKSSSDQF
-1023 NVSKGAN
+1023 NVSKGAK

-1079 QNVTPESYDAG
+1079 QTVTPDVYEAG

-1156 LADEKDITSQFTNDN
+1156 LADEKDITSQFTNNN

-1249 GKLYIK
+1249 GKFYVK

-1322 NKVQEDNDGLD
+1322 NKVQEDNDGLN
-1333 APYYDIVT
+1333 APYYDIQT

-1372 IKVTLAANDELV
+1372 IKVTLAANDDLV

-1392 TVITNDPINPSSTV
+1392 TVITNDPINPSASV
-1406 KMTANIVGDNLKA
+1406 KLTANIVGDNLKA

-1549 NEGDENLAFSV
+1549 NEGDENLTFSA
-1560 EPASWFSASDLE
+1560 EPASWYTASDLE
-1572 AAGKSSVD
+1572 ANGNSTVD

-1590 DIPYNWVDI
+1590 DVPYNWVDI

-1606 MPYAYYIDKT
+1606 MPYAYYINKT

-1706 NYGNTMMQGMNF
+1706 NYGNTMMLGMNF

-1731 YNVDPDGFQLGVF
+1731 YHVDPDGFQLGVF

-1760 ADMYITDGNA
+1760 ADMYITDGNTI
-1770 VEFSPYKNYVVA
+1770 EFTPYKNYVVA

-1822 TLNITGEAQAEFP
+1822 TLNITGEVQAEFP
-1835 EVINVEQPVDENAM
+1835 EVINVEQPVDENPM
-1849 EPSYYEFHVV
+1849 YPSYYEFYVV
-1859 NKGTKAFAITDVASE
+1859 NKGTKAFTITNVASE
-1874 MFTVSESDD
+1874 MFVAAD
-1883 PDVEPSA
+1883 PWA
-1890 PEGKLEVY
+1890 MPEASLEVY
-1898 AAQSNNGGDDGI
+1898 TSANNSGGDGGI

-1928 YQSGMMAPIV
+1928 YWSGMMAPIV

-1954 EVHKKDFP
+1954 EVHAKDYP
-1962 LVFTVEGLNEE
+1962 LVFTVEGLENTEYN
-1973 THTSTIKLNITE
+1973 STIKLNITE

-2010 VNLKNDG
+2010 VNLMNDG
-2017 EYKLTYSL
+2017 KYKLIYSL

-2037 DDGSNDPAPAYN
+2037 DDGSNVPAPSYN

-2079 LGLKKVKDDQKFIY
+2079 LGLKKVKDDQKFFY
-2093 DLPEG
+2093 DLPSG
-2098 YKGNALYYPVLN
+2098 YEGNALYYPVLN

-2117 ALMGTGAAALDEN
+2117 ALMGTGATALDEN

-2186 IVKEKPREDGSYQ
+2186 IVKEEPRDDGSYQ
-2199 GAARMLEFDNPIY
+2199 GAPRMLEFDNPIY

-2226 AGYKGSAMMATKD
+2226 AGYKSSAMMATKD

-2290 LLNEKKDGEIAS
+2290 LLNEKKEGEIAP
-2302 GKAIPVQFE
+2302 GEALPVLFE
-2311 VNAKSAYFAK
+2311 VNAKSAYFSK

-2341 HIYLN
+2341 HIYLD
-2346 KNAAPIITAPE
+2346 KNAAPVITAPE

-2404 QEGISESNGTYTVEA
+2404 QKGISESNGTYTVEA

-2493 EDADG
+2493 EDVDG
-2498 DAMTF
+2498 DVMTF

-2557 ATGISNVVADAS
+2557 ATGINNVVADAS

-2622 IALGKVAAGVYHL
+2622 VALGKVAAGVYHL

>member
-1 MLNYSVAELRNN
+1 
-13 KTNMTR
+13 MTR

-45 TQSAESN
+45 TQSAEPN

-67 DRMIAAKLPLSVKG
+67 DRMVAAKLPLSVKG
-81 TNKKYVQTGV
+81 TNRKYVQTGV

-365 SVAGDEDKSVTEA
+365 SVADDEDKSVTEA
-378 VNYFTKN
+378 VDYFTKN

-400 GNNGEEGDYYPGCL
+400 GNNGEEGNYYPGCL

-505 SVNDLYTQNPEYEGL
+505 SVNDLYTQNPEYKGL

-590 SSATVDT
+590 NSATVDT

-698 ARNLK
+698 GRIKK

-715 VSPTLAKRNAVA
+715 VSPTLVKRNAVA
-727 SSDYKAEN
+727 TSDYQAKD
-735 WPDTLTYSNYVYS
+735 WPDTLTYSNQLYS

-779 DLLIQGQNGQN
+779 DLRIQGQNGQN
-790 PEIEIYDGSR
+790 PVIEIYDGSR
-800 SISRASLIQ
+800 SISTASLIQ
-809 KINYDFWAYN
+809 KVNYDFWAYN
-819 YPITLKEQIYFA
+819 YPITLKEQIHFA

-836 WVVAKFPAGAKNP
+836 WVVVKFPAGAKNP
-849 LATGK
+849 LGTGK
-854 TERTD
+854 TTRTD
-859 IAQYSFYSSDNGT
+859 VAQYSFYSSDNGT

-887 SVASQLTW
+887 AIASQLTW
-895 AVQAVSKN
+895 AVQAISKN

-931 DGQKLVNGTYN
+931 DGQKLVNGTYK

-968 KPELHSQQLVDFG
+968 KPELHSQKLVDFG

-995 TNSGYGVFGGN
+995 TNSGYGVFGGK

-1068 LVRGVASVPAK
+1068 LVRGVASIPA
-1079 QNVTPESYDAG
+1079 QQSVTPDVYEAG

-1126 GSTAKVHKFGYTTI
+1126 GSKARVHKFGYTTV

-1249 GKLYIK
+1249 GKLYVK

-1309 DIAASDPCIFVDA
+1309 DIAAADPCIFVDA
-1322 NKVQEDNDGLD
+1322 NKVQESNDGLD

-1372 IKVTLAANDELV
+1372 IKVTLAANDNLV

-1406 KMTANIVGDNLKA
+1406 KLTANIVGDNLKA
-1419 EAALDST
+1419 EAALDSA

-1450 DALQVAGVSVKNG
+1450 DVLQVAGVSVKNG

-1471 KAAFSV
+1471 NAAFSV

-1512 IPLKAEVIG
+1512 IPLKAGVIG
-1521 NPTWKSNPESLK
+1521 NPTWKSNPESLE

-1572 AAGKSSVD
+1572 AAGKSTVD

-1723 KDGSFKFQ
+1723 KDGTFKFQ
-1731 YNVDPDGFQLGVF
+1731 YNVDPDGFQVGVF

-1817 VKIPV
+1817 IKIPV
-1822 TLNITGEAQAEFP
+1822 TLNVTGEAKAEFP

-1874 MFTVSESDD
+1874 MFVAADPDD
-1883 PDVEPSA
+1883 PWA
-1890 PEGKLEVY
+1890 MPEASLEVY
-1898 AAQSNNGGDDGI
+1898 TSANNSGDDGI
-1910 DPGPLALSDDATA
+1910 DPGPMALADDAA
-1923 KAWIP
+1923 KAWVP

-1948 TPYNVY
+1948 TPYNVS
-1954 EVHKKDFP
+1954 EVHAKDYP
-1962 LVFTVEGLNEE
+1962 LVFSVEGLENTEYN
-1973 THTSTIKLNITE
+1973 STIKLNITE

-2010 VNLKNDG
+2010 VNLMNDG
-2017 EYKLTYSL
+2017 AYKLTYSL

-2049 VISYPSEDVAK
+2049 VISYPSENVAK

-2074 GMVKA
+2074 GMLKA

-2093 DLPEG
+2093 DLPTG
-2098 YKGNALYYPVLN
+2098 YEGNALYYPVLN

-2117 ALMGTGAAALDEN
+2117 ALMGTGATALDEN

-2186 IVKEKPREDGSYQ
+2186 IAKEEPREDGSYQ

-2290 LLNEKKDGEIAS
+2290 LLNEKKEGEIAP
-2302 GKAIPVQFE
+2302 GEALPVQFE

-2341 HIYLN
+2341 HIYLD
-2346 KNAAPIITAPE
+2346 KNAAPVITAPE

-2385 LNDADGIASVESY
+2385 LNDADGIATVESY
-2398 ANEDGT
+2398 ENEDGT
-2404 QEGISESNGTYTVEA
+2404 QDGISESNGTYTVEA
-2419 GGSLKLNVALVPDY
+2419 GGSLKLNVALAPAY
-2433 GTAGKHTFTVNAKDE
+2433 GTAGKHSFAVNAKDE
-2448 SGNVSSVVVN
+2448 AGNVSSAVVN

-2468 KYVGPADLA
+2468 KYVGPADLV

-2528 VSGSTNINVV
+2528 MPGSTNINVV

-2551 ALTVDA
+2551 TLTVDV
-2557 ATGISNVVADAS
+2557 ATGISNVVAGGS
-2569 KGDVTVNGDA
+2569 KGDVAVNGDA

-2587 IDADADKVVLSVYS
+2587 IGADADKVVLSVYS

-2610 TLQNVHAGDKAS
+2610 TLLNVHAGDKAGV
-2622 IALGKVAAGVYHL
+2622 ALGKVAAGVYHL

-2645 VKFVA
+2645 VKFAA

>member
-1 MLNYSVAELRNN
+1 
-13 KTNMTR
+13 MTR

-365 SVAGDEDKSVTEA
+365 GVADDEDKSVTEA
-378 VNYFTKN
+378 VDYFTKN

-400 GNNGEEGDYYPGCL
+400 GNNGEEGNYYPGCL

-505 SVNDLYTQNPEYEGL
+505 SVNDLYTQNPEYKGL

-590 SSATVDT
+590 NSATVDT

-630 KASAVSPIK
+630 KASSVSPIK

-698 ARNLK
+698 GRIKK

-715 VSPTLAKRNAVA
+715 VSPTLVKRNAVA
-727 SSDYKAEN
+727 TSDYQAKD
-735 WPDTLTYSNYVYS
+735 WPDTLTYSNQLYS

-779 DLLIQGQNGQN
+779 DLRIQGQNGQN
-790 PEIEIYDGSR
+790 PVIEIYDGSR
-800 SISRASLIQ
+800 SISTASLIQ
-809 KINYDFWAYN
+809 KVNYDFWAYN
-819 YPITLKEQIYFA
+819 YPITLKEQIHFA

-849 LATGK
+849 LGTGK
-854 TERTD
+854 TTRTD
-859 IAQYSFYSSDNGT
+859 VAQYSFYSSDNGT

-887 SVASQLTW
+887 AIASQLTW
-895 AVQAVSKN
+895 AVQAISKN
-903 PDWSQVLNPEPI
+903 PDWSQVLNPKPI

-931 DGQKLVNGTYN
+931 DGQKLVNGTYK

-995 TNSGYGVFGGN
+995 TNSGYGVFGGK

-1030 NIAARST
+1030 NIAARSI

-1079 QNVTPESYDAG
+1079 QSVTPDVYEAG

-1199 GVSMQQMDGRISCMV
+1199 GVSMKQADGRISCMV

-1249 GKLYIK
+1249 GKFYVK
-1255 FKDVVTPATNGGGE
+1255 FKDVVTPATNGAGE

-1309 DIAASDPCIFVDA
+1309 DIAAADPCIFVDA
-1322 NKVQEDNDGLD
+1322 KKVQEDNNGLD
-1333 APYYDIVT
+1333 APYYDIQT

-1392 TVITNDPINPSSTV
+1392 TVITNDPINPSASV
-1406 KMTANIVGDNLKA
+1406 KLTANIVGDNLKA

-1450 DALQVAGVSVKNG
+1450 DALQVASVSVKNG

-1874 MFTVSESDD
+1874 MFVAADSDD
-1883 PDVEPSA
+1883 PGA
-1890 PEGKLEVY
+1890 MPEASLEVY
-1898 AAQSNNGGDDGI
+1898 TSANNSGDDGI
-1910 DPGPLALSDDATA
+1910 DPGPMALAADAA

-1928 YQSGMMAPIV
+1928 YKSGMMAPIV
-1938 VGEDTVKFRI
+1938 VGTDTVKFRI
-1948 TPYNVY
+1948 APYNVY

-1995 LHIENVASDYKGTST
+1995 LHIENVASDYNGTVT
-2010 VNLKNDG
+2010 ANLMNAG
-2017 EYKLTYSL
+2017 QYKLTYSL
-2025 SLDPSGRDAGNV
+2025 NLDPSGRDAGNV

-2074 GMVKA
+2074 GMLKA

-2093 DLPEG
+2093 DLPTG
-2098 YKGNALYYPVLN
+2098 YEGNALYYPVLN

-2117 ALMGTGAAALDEN
+2117 ALMGTGATALDEN

-2290 LLNEKKDGEIAS
+2290 LLNEKKDGEIAP

-2334 YNKLYNY
+2334 CSKLYNY
-2341 HIYLN
+2341 HIYLD
-2346 KNAAPIITAPE
+2346 KNAAPVITAPE

-2468 KYVGPADLA
+2468 KYMGPADLA

-2557 ATGISNVVADAS
+2557 ATGISNVVAGAS

-2587 IDADADKVVLSVYS
+2587 IGADADKVVLSVYS

-2622 IALGKVAAGVYHL
+2622 VALGKVAAGVYHL

>member
-1 MLNYSVAELRNN
+1 
-13 KTNMTR
+13 MTR

-67 DRMIAAKLPLSVKG
+67 DRMVAAKLPLSVKG
-81 TNKKYVQTGV
+81 TNRKYVQTGV

-175 AAVARAAKAA
+175 AAVAKAAKAA

-232 VVAIIDGGF
+232 LVAIIDGGF

-335 ASSSAVADFGAAIVY
+335 ASSSAVADFGAALVY

-365 SVAGDEDKSVTEA
+365 SVPGDEDKSVTEA
-378 VNYFTKN
+378 VDYFTKN

-779 DLLIQGQNGQN
+779 DLRIQGQNGKD

-800 SISRASLIQ
+800 SISKASLIQ
-809 KINYDFWAYN
+809 KVNYDFWAYN

-854 TERTD
+854 TARTD

-931 DGQKLVNGTYN
+931 DGQKLVNGTYK

-981 DLLVGQTKTIDVEL
+981 DLLVGQTKTLDVEL
-995 TNSGYGVFGGN
+995 TNSGYGVFGGQ

-1023 NVSKGAN
+1023 NVSKGTN

-1079 QNVTPESYDAG
+1079 QSVTPDVYEAG

-1126 GSTAKVHKFGYTTI
+1126 GSKARVHKFGYTTV

-1249 GKLYIK
+1249 GKLYVK
-1255 FKDVVTPATNGGGE
+1255 FKDVVTPATNGAGE

-1309 DIAASDPCIFVDA
+1309 DIAAADPCIFVDA
-1322 NKVQEDNDGLD
+1322 NKVQESNDGLD

-1372 IKVTLAANDELV
+1372 IKVTLAANDNLV

-1406 KMTANIVGDNLKA
+1406 KLTANIVGDNLKA
-1419 EAALDST
+1419 EAALDSA

-1463 KFTLAEEM
+1463 KFTLAEDM
-1471 KAAFSV
+1471 NAAFSV

-1521 NPTWKSNPESLK
+1521 NPTWKSNPESLE

-1572 AAGKSSVD
+1572 ATGKSSVD

-1822 TLNITGEAQAEFP
+1822 TLNITGEAQAKFP
-1835 EVINVEQPVDENAM
+1835 EIINVEQPVDENAM
-1849 EPSYYEFHVV
+1849 DPSYYEFYVV
-1859 NKGTKAFAITDVASE
+1859 NKGTKAFTITDVASE
-1874 MFTVSESDD
+1874 MFVPAD
-1883 PDVEPSA
+1883 PDDLWA
-1890 PEGKLEVY
+1890 MPEASLEVY
-1898 AAQSNNGGDDGI
+1898 TAQSNNGGDDGI
-1910 DPGPLALSDDATA
+1910 DPGPMALAADAA
-1923 KAWIP
+1923 KAWVP

-1948 TPYNVY
+1948 TPYNVS
-1954 EVHKKDFP
+1954 EVHAKDYP
-1962 LVFTVEGLNEE
+1962 LVFSVEGLDKTEYN
-1973 THTSTIKLNITE
+1973 STIKLNITE

-1995 LHIENVASDYKGTST
+1995 LHIENVASDYKGTVT
-2010 VNLKNDG
+2010 ANLMNAG
-2017 EYKLTYSL
+2017 QYKLTYSL
-2025 SLDPSGRDAGNV
+2025 NLDPSGHDAGNV

-2074 GMVKA
+2074 GMLKA

-2093 DLPEG
+2093 DLPTG
-2098 YKGNALYYPVLN
+2098 YEGNALYYPVLN
-2110 PVANAQA
+2110 PVENAQA
-2117 ALMGTGAAALDEN
+2117 ALMGTGATALDEN

-2186 IVKEKPREDGSYQ
+2186 IAKEEPREDGSYQ

-2290 LLNEKKDGEIAS
+2290 LLNEKKEGEIAP
-2302 GKAIPVQFE
+2302 GEALPVQFE

-2341 HIYLN
+2341 HIYLD
-2346 KNAAPIITAPE
+2346 KNAAPVITAPE
-2357 GETTVPEASKAMV
+2357 GETTVPEASKAIV

-2398 ANEDGT
+2398 ANENGT

-2448 SGNVSSVVVN
+2448 SGNVSSAVVN

-2498 DAMTF
+2498 DVMTF

-2538 ATDANGASTTGVI
+2538 ATDVNGASTTGVI

-2557 ATGISNVVADAS
+2557 ATGISNVVAGAS

-2579 ENGNLNVT
+2579 ENGNLNVS
-2587 IDADADKVVLSVYS
+2587 IGADADKVVLSVYS

-2622 IALGKVAAGVYHL
+2622 VALGKVAAGVYHL

>member
-1 MLNYSVAELRNN
+1 
-13 KTNMTR
+13 MTR

-103 VSMTRVFPYAGKN
+103 VSMTRVFPYAGKD
-116 EAKHKAFGLD
+116 EAKHKAAGLD

-140 AQARNLFRSAEGV
+140 AQARNLLRSTEGV
-153 SYAQRIPL
+153 AYAQRIPV

-175 AAVARAAKAA
+175 AAVAKAAKAA

-250 NVWINT
+250 NVWVNT

-365 SVAGDEDKSVTEA
+365 GVADEEDKSVTEA
-378 VNYFTKN
+378 VDYFTKN

-390 MNGGLCIFAA
+390 MNGGLCIFAS
-400 GNNGEEGDYYPGCL
+400 GNNGEEGNYYPGCL

-557 EWVIPE
+557 EWTIPE

-698 ARNLK
+698 GRIKN

-715 VSPTLAKRNAVA
+715 VSPTLVKRNAVA
-727 SSDYKAEN
+727 TSNYQAKD
-735 WPDTLTYSNYVYS
+735 WPDTLTYSNQLYS

-779 DLLIQGQNGQN
+779 DLHFQGQNGQN
-790 PEIEIYDGSR
+790 PVIEIYDGSR
-800 SISRASLIQ
+800 TISTASLIQ
-809 KINYDFWAYN
+809 KVNYDFWAYN
-819 YPITLKEQIYFA
+819 YPITLKEQIHFA

-849 LATGK
+849 LGTGK
-854 TERTD
+854 TTRTD
-859 IAQYSFYSSDNGT
+859 VAQYSFYSSDNGT

-887 SVASQLTW
+887 AVANQLTW
-895 AVQAVSKN
+895 AVQAISKN

-931 DGQKLVNGTYN
+931 DGQKLVNGTYK

-995 TNSGYGVFGGN
+995 TNSGYGVFAGK

-1012 PKNVKSSSDQF
+1012 SQNEVKSSSDQF
-1023 NVSKGAN
+1023 NVSKGAK

-1079 QNVTPESYDAG
+1079 QTVTPDVYEAG

-1146 ESFEYEPAPE
+1146 ESFKYEAAPE
-1156 LADEKDITSQFTNDN
+1156 LADEKDITSQFTNNN

-1249 GKLYIK
+1249 GKFYVK

-1322 NKVQEDNDGLD
+1322 NKVQEDNDGLN
-1333 APYYDIVT
+1333 APYYDIQT

-1372 IKVTLAANDELV
+1372 IKVTLAANDDLV

-1392 TVITNDPINPSSTV
+1392 TVITNDPINPSASV
-1406 KMTANIVGDNLKA
+1406 KLTANIVGDNLKA

-1549 NEGDENLAFSV
+1549 NEGDENLTFSA
-1560 EPASWFSASDLE
+1560 EPASWYTASDLE
-1572 AAGKSSVD
+1572 ANGNSTVD

-1590 DIPYNWVDI
+1590 DVPYNWVDI

-1606 MPYAYYIDKT
+1606 MPYAYYINKT

-1706 NYGNTMMQGMNF
+1706 NYGNTMMLGMNF

-1731 YNVDPDGFQLGVF
+1731 YHVDPDGFQLGVF

-1760 ADMYITDGNA
+1760 ADMYITDGNT
-1770 VEFSPYKNYVVA
+1770 VEFTPYKNYVVA

-1793 KANQLADTYDY
+1793 KADQLADTYDY

-1822 TLNITGEAQAEFP
+1822 TLNITGEVQAEFP
-1835 EVINVEQPVDENAM
+1835 EVINVEQPVDENPM
-1849 EPSYYEFHVV
+1849 YPSYYEFYVV
-1859 NKGTKAFAITDVASE
+1859 NKGTKAFTITNVASE
-1874 MFTVSESDD
+1874 MFVAADPDD
-1883 PDVEPSA
+1883 PWA
-1890 PEGKLEVY
+1890 TPEASLEVY
-1898 AAQSNNGGDDGI
+1898 TSANNSGGDGGI
-1910 DPGPLALSDDATA
+1910 DPGPLALSADATA
-1923 KAWIP
+1923 KAWVP
-1928 YQSGMMAPIV
+1928 YWSGMMAPIV
-1938 VGEDTVKFRI
+1938 VGTDTVKFRI
-1948 TPYNVY
+1948 APYNVS
-1954 EVHKKDFP
+1954 EVHAKDYP
-1962 LVFTVEGLNEE
+1962 LVFSVEGLENTEYN
-1973 THTSTIKLNITE
+1973 STIKLNITE

-1995 LHIENVASDYKGTST
+1995 LHIENVASDYKGTSA
-2010 VNLKNDG
+2010 VNLMNDG
-2017 EYKLTYSL
+2017 KYKLIYSL

-2037 DDGSNDPAPAYN
+2037 DDGSNVPAPSYN

-2079 LGLKKVKDDQKFIY
+2079 LGLKKVKDDQKFFY
-2093 DLPEG
+2093 DLPSG
-2098 YKGNALYYPVLN
+2098 YEGNALYYPVLN

-2117 ALMGTGAAALDEN
+2117 ALMGTGATALDEN

-2186 IVKEKPREDGSYQ
+2186 IVKEEPRDDGSYQ
-2199 GAARMLEFDNPIY
+2199 GAPRMLEFDNPIY

-2226 AGYKGSAMMATKD
+2226 AGYKSSAMMATKD

-2261 ALYDNAYSYGAFG
+2261 ALYNNAYSYGAFG

-2290 LLNEKKDGEIAS
+2290 LLNEKKEGEIAP
-2302 GKAIPVQFE
+2302 GEAIPVQFE

-2341 HIYLN
+2341 HIYLD

-2404 QEGISESNGTYTVEA
+2404 QKGISESNGTYTVEA

-2493 EDADG
+2493 EDVDG
-2498 DAMTF
+2498 DVMTF

-2557 ATGISNVVADAS
+2557 ATGINNVVADAS

-2622 IALGKVAAGVYHL
+2622 VALGKVAAGVYHL

>member
-1 MLNYSVAELRNN
+1 
-13 KTNMTR
+13 MTR

-103 VSMTRVFPYAGKN
+103 VSMTRVFPYAGKD
-116 EAKHKAFGLD
+116 EAKHKAAGLD

-161 YKPIGGERFLEVSP
+161 YKPIGGERFLEISP
-175 AAVARAAKAA
+175 AAVAKAAKAA

-365 SVAGDEDKSVTEA
+365 GVADEEDKSVTEA
-378 VNYFTKN
+378 VDYFTKN

-400 GNNGEEGDYYPGCL
+400 GNNGEEGNYYPGCL

-557 EWVIPE
+557 EWTIPE

-698 ARNLK
+698 GRIKN

-715 VSPTLAKRNAVA
+715 VSPTLVKRNAVA
-727 SSDYKAEN
+727 TSNYQAKD
-735 WPDTLTYSNYVYS
+735 WPDTLTYSNQLYS

-779 DLLIQGQNGQN
+779 DLHFQGQNGQN
-790 PEIEIYDGSR
+790 PVIEIYDGSR
-800 SISRASLIQ
+800 TISTASLIQ
-809 KINYDFWAYN
+809 KVNYDFWAYN
-819 YPITLKEQIYFA
+819 YPITLKEQIHFA

-849 LATGK
+849 LGTGK
-854 TERTD
+854 TTRTD
-859 IAQYSFYSSDNGT
+859 VAQYSFYSSDNGT

-887 SVASQLTW
+887 AVASQLTW
-895 AVQAVSKN
+895 AVQAISKN

-931 DGQKLVNGTYN
+931 DGQKLVNGTYK

-995 TNSGYGVFGGN
+995 TNSGYGVFAGK

-1012 PKNVKSSSDQF
+1012 SQNEVKSSSDQF
-1023 NVSKGAN
+1023 NVSKGAK

-1068 LVRGVASVPAK
+1068 LVRGVASVPAT
-1079 QNVTPESYDAG
+1079 QTVTPDVYEAG

-1146 ESFEYEPAPE
+1146 ESFKYEAAPE
-1156 LADEKDITSQFTNDN
+1156 LADEKDITSQFTNNN

-1249 GKLYIK
+1249 GKFYVK

-1322 NKVQEDNDGLD
+1322 SKVQEDNDGLN
-1333 APYYDIVT
+1333 APYYDIQT

-1372 IKVTLAANDELV
+1372 IKVTLAANDDLV

-1392 TVITNDPINPSSTV
+1392 TVITNDPINPSASV
-1406 KMTANIVGDNLKA
+1406 KLTANIVGDNLKA

-1549 NEGDENLAFSV
+1549 NEGDENLTFSA
-1560 EPASWFSASDLE
+1560 EPASWYTASDLE
-1572 AAGKSSVD
+1572 ANGNSTVD

-1590 DIPYNWVDI
+1590 DVPYNWVDI

-1606 MPYAYYIDKT
+1606 MPYAYYINKT

-1706 NYGNTMMQGMNF
+1706 NYGNTMMLGMNF

-1731 YNVDPDGFQLGVF
+1731 YHVDPDGFQLGVF

-1760 ADMYITDGNA
+1760 ADMYITDGNTI
-1770 VEFSPYKNYVVA
+1770 EFTPYKNYVVA

-1822 TLNITGEAQAEFP
+1822 TLNITGEVQAEFP
-1835 EVINVEQPVDENAM
+1835 EVINVEQPVDENPM
-1849 EPSYYEFHVV
+1849 YPSYYEFYVV
-1859 NKGTKAFAITDVASE
+1859 NKGTKAFTITNVASE
-1874 MFTVSESDD
+1874 MFVAADPDD
-1883 PDVEPSA
+1883 PWA
-1890 PEGKLEVY
+1890 MPEASLEVY
-1898 AAQSNNGGDDGI
+1898 TSANNSGGDGGI

-1928 YQSGMMAPIV
+1928 YRSGMMAPIV

-1954 EVHKKDFP
+1954 EVHAKDYP
-1962 LVFTVEGLNEE
+1962 LVFSVEGLENTEYN
-1973 THTSTIKLNITE
+1973 STIKLNITE

-2010 VNLKNDG
+2010 VNLMNDG
-2017 EYKLTYSL
+2017 KYKLIYSL

-2037 DDGSNDPAPAYN
+2037 DDGSNVPAPSYN

-2079 LGLKKVKDDQKFIY
+2079 LGLKKVKDDQKFFY
-2093 DLPEG
+2093 DLPSG
-2098 YKGNALYYPVLN
+2098 YEGNALYYPVLN

-2117 ALMGTGAAALDEN
+2117 ALMGTGATALDEN

-2186 IVKEKPREDGSYQ
+2186 IVKEEPLEDGSYR

-2226 AGYKGSAMMATKD
+2226 AGYKSSAMMATKD

-2261 ALYDNAYSYGAFG
+2261 TLYNNAYSYGAFG

-2290 LLNEKKDGEIAS
+2290 LLNEKKKGEIAP
-2302 GKAIPVQFE
+2302 GEALPVLFE
-2311 VNAKSAYFAK
+2311 VNAKSAYFSK

-2341 HIYLN
+2341 HIYLD
-2346 KNAAPIITAPE
+2346 KNAAPVITAPE

-2404 QEGISESNGTYTVEA
+2404 QKGISESNGTYTVEA

-2493 EDADG
+2493 EDVDG
-2498 DAMTF
+2498 DVMTF

-2557 ATGISNVVADAS
+2557 ATGINNVVADAS

-2622 IALGKVAAGVYHL
+2622 VALGKVAAGVYHL

>member
-1 MLNYSVAELRNN
+1 
-13 KTNMTR
+13 MTR

-81 TNKKYVQTGV
+81 TSKKYVQTGV

-175 AAVARAAKAA
+175 AAVAKAAKAA

-378 VNYFTKN
+378 VDYFTKN

-557 EWVIPE
+557 EWTIPE

-727 SSDYKAEN
+727 SSDYKVEN

-931 DGQKLVNGTYN
+931 DGQKLVNGTYE

-995 TNSGYGVFGGN
+995 TNSGYGVFGGK

-1030 NIAARST
+1030 NIAARSI

-1079 QNVTPESYDAG
+1079 QSVTPDVYEAG

-1156 LADEKDITSQFTNDN
+1156 LADETDITSQFTNDN

-1249 GKLYIK
+1249 GKLYVK
-1255 FKDVVTPATNGGGE
+1255 FKNVVTPATNGGGE

-1333 APYYDIVT
+1333 APYYDIQT

-1392 TVITNDPINPSSTV
+1392 TVITNDPINPSASV
-1406 KMTANIVGDNLKA
+1406 KLTANIVGDNLKA

-1549 NEGDENLAFSV
+1549 NEGDEDLTFSA

-1822 TLNITGEAQAEFP
+1822 TLNITGEAQAKFP
-1835 EVINVEQPVDENAM
+1835 EIINVEQPVDENAM
-1849 EPSYYEFHVV
+1849 DPSYYEFYVV
-1859 NKGTKAFAITDVASE
+1859 NKGTKAFTITDVASE
-1874 MFTVSESDD
+1874 MFTSSESDD

-1890 PEGKLEVY
+1890 PEGELEVY
-1898 AAQSNNGGDDGI
+1898 TAQSNNGGDDGI
-1910 DPGPLALSDDATA
+1910 DPGPMALAADAA

-1928 YQSGMMAPIV
+1928 YKSGMMAPIV
-1938 VGEDTVKFRI
+1938 VGTDTVKFRI
-1948 TPYNVY
+1948 APYNVY

-1995 LHIENVASDYKGTST
+1995 LHIENVASDYNGTVT
-2010 VNLKNDG
+2010 ANLMNAG
-2017 EYKLTYSL
+2017 QYKLTYSL
-2025 SLDPSGRDAGNV
+2025 NLDPSGRDAGNV

-2098 YKGNALYYPVLN
+2098 YEGNALYYPVLN

-2290 LLNEKKDGEIAS
+2290 LLNEKKEGEIAP
-2302 GKAIPVQFE
+2302 GEALPVQFE

-2334 YNKLYNY
+2334 YNKLCNY
-2341 HIYLN
+2341 HIYLD
-2346 KNAAPIITAPE
+2346 KNAAPVITAPE

-2498 DAMTF
+2498 DVMTF

-2557 ATGISNVVADAS
+2557 ATGISNVVAGAS

-2587 IDADADKVVLSVYS
+2587 IGADADKVVLSVYS

-2622 IALGKVAAGVYHL
+2622 VALGKVAAGVYHL

>member
-1 MLNYSVAELRNN
+1 
-13 KTNMTR
+13 MTR

-45 TQSAESN
+45 TQSVESN

-67 DRMIAAKLPLSVKG
+67 DRMVAAKLPLSVKG
-81 TNKKYVQTGV
+81 TNRKYVQTGV

-224 GVTGSKDV
+224 GVAGSKDV

-365 SVAGDEDKSVTEA
+365 SVADDEDKSVTEA
-378 VNYFTKN
+378 VDYFTKN

-400 GNNGEEGDYYPGCL
+400 GNNGEEGNYYPGCL

-505 SVNDLYTQNPEYEGL
+505 SVNDLYTQNPEYKGL

-576 STEAFSAT
+576 STEVFSAT

-590 SSATVDT
+590 NSATVDT

-698 ARNLK
+698 GRIKK

-715 VSPTLAKRNAVA
+715 VSPTLVKRNAVA
-727 SSDYKAEN
+727 TSDYQAKD
-735 WPDTLTYSNYVYS
+735 WPDTLTYSNQLYS

-779 DLLIQGQNGQN
+779 DLRIQGQNGQN
-790 PEIEIYDGSR
+790 PVIEIYDGSR
-800 SISRASLIQ
+800 SISTASLIQ
-809 KINYDFWAYN
+809 KVNYDFWAYN
-819 YPITLKEQIYFA
+819 YPITLKEQIHFA

-849 LATGK
+849 LGTGK
-854 TERTD
+854 TTRTD
-859 IAQYSFYSSDNGT
+859 VAQYSFYSSDNGT

-887 SVASQLTW
+887 AIASQLTW
-895 AVQAVSKN
+895 AVQAISKN
-903 PDWSQVLNPEPI
+903 PDWSQVLNPKPI

-931 DGQKLVNGTYN
+931 DGQKLVNGTYK

-968 KPELHSQQLVDFG
+968 KPELHSQKLVDFG
-981 DLLVGQTKTIDVEL
+981 DLLVGQSKTIDVEL
-995 TNSGYGVFGGN
+995 TNSGYGVFGGQ

-1012 PKNVKSSSDQF
+1012 PKNVKSSSNQF

-1068 LVRGVASVPAK
+1068 LVRGVASIPA
-1079 QNVTPESYDAG
+1079 QQSVTPDVYEAG

-1126 GSTAKVHKFGYTTI
+1126 GSKARVHKFGYTTV

-1249 GKLYIK
+1249 GKLYVK

-1309 DIAASDPCIFVDA
+1309 DIAAADPCIFVDA
-1322 NKVQEDNDGLD
+1322 NKVQESNDGLD

-1372 IKVTLAANDELV
+1372 IKVTLAANDNLV

-1406 KMTANIVGDNLKA
+1406 KLTANIVGDNLKA
-1419 EAALDST
+1419 EAALDSA

-1450 DALQVAGVSVKNG
+1450 DVLQVAGVSVKNG

-1471 KAAFSV
+1471 NAAFSV

-1521 NPTWKSNPESLK
+1521 NPTWKSNPESLE

-1572 AAGKSSVD
+1572 ATGKSSVD

-1723 KDGSFKFQ
+1723 KDGTFKFQ

-1817 VKIPV
+1817 IKIPV

-1874 MFTVSESDD
+1874 MFVAADSDD
-1883 PDVEPSA
+1883 PWA
-1890 PEGKLEVY
+1890 MPEASLEVY
-1898 AAQSNNGGDDGI
+1898 TSANNSGDDGI
-1910 DPGPLALSDDATA
+1910 DPGPMALADDAA
-1923 KAWIP
+1923 KAWVP

-1948 TPYNVY
+1948 TPYNVS
-1954 EVHKKDFP
+1954 EVHAKDYP
-1962 LVFTVEGLNEE
+1962 LVFSVEGLENTEYN
-1973 THTSTIKLNITE
+1973 STIKLNITE

-2010 VNLKNDG
+2010 VNLMNDG
-2017 EYKLTYSL
+2017 AYKLTYSL

-2037 DDGSNDPAPAYN
+2037 DEGSNDPAPAYN

-2074 GMVKA
+2074 GMLKA

-2093 DLPEG
+2093 DLPSG
-2098 YKGNALYYPVLN
+2098 YEGNALYYPVLN

-2117 ALMGTGAAALDEN
+2117 ALMGTGANALDEN

-2186 IVKEKPREDGSYQ
+2186 IAKEEPREDGSYQ

-2290 LLNEKKDGEIAS
+2290 LLNEKKEGEIAP
-2302 GKAIPVQFE
+2302 GEALPVQFE

-2341 HIYLN
+2341 HIYLD
-2346 KNAAPIITAPE
+2346 KNAAPVITAPE

-2385 LNDADGIASVESY
+2385 LNDADGIATVESY
-2398 ANEDGT
+2398 ENEDGT
-2404 QEGISESNGTYTVEA
+2404 QDGISESNGTYTVEA
-2419 GGSLKLNVALVPDY
+2419 GGSLKLNVALAPAY
-2433 GTAGKHTFTVNAKDE
+2433 GTAGKHSFAVNAKDE
-2448 SGNVSSVVVN
+2448 SGNVSSAVVN

-2468 KYVGPADLA
+2468 KYVGPADLV

-2517 SENGIIIAAKQ
+2517 SENGFIIAAKQ
-2528 VSGSTNINVV
+2528 MPGSTNINVV

-2551 ALTVDA
+2551 TLTVDV
-2557 ATGISNVVADAS
+2557 ATGISNVVAGGS
-2569 KGDVTVNGDA
+2569 KGDVAVNGDA

-2587 IDADADKVVLSVYS
+2587 IGADADKVVLSVYS

-2610 TLQNVHAGDKAS
+2610 TLLNVHAGDKAGV
-2622 IALGKVAAGVYHL
+2622 ALGKVAAGVYHL

-2645 VKFVA
+2645 VKFAA

>member
-1 MLNYSVAELRNN
+1 
-13 KTNMTR
+13 MTR

-81 TNKKYVQTGV
+81 TSKKYVQTGV

-175 AAVARAAKAA
+175 AAVAKAAKAA

-727 SSDYKAEN
+727 SSDYKVEN

-931 DGQKLVNGTYN
+931 DGQKLVNGTYE

-995 TNSGYGVFGGN
+995 TNSGYGVFGGK

-1079 QNVTPESYDAG
+1079 QSVTPDVYEAG

-1249 GKLYIK
+1249 GKLYVK
-1255 FKDVVTPATNGGGE
+1255 FKNVVTPATNGGGE

-1333 APYYDIVT
+1333 APYYDIQT

-1392 TVITNDPINPSSTV
+1392 TVITNDPINPSASV
-1406 KMTANIVGDNLKA
+1406 KLTANIVGDNLKA

-1471 KAAFSV
+1471 KVAFSV

-1835 EVINVEQPVDENAM
+1835 EIINVEQPVDENAM
-1849 EPSYYEFHVV
+1849 DPSYYEFYVV
-1859 NKGTKAFAITDVASE
+1859 NKGTKAFTITDVASE
-1874 MFTVSESDD
+1874 MFTGSESDD

-1890 PEGKLEVY
+1890 PEGGLEVY
-1898 AAQSNNGGDDGI
+1898 TAQSNNGGDDGI
-1910 DPGPLALSDDATA
+1910 DPGPMALAADAA
-1923 KAWIP
+1923 KAWVP
-1928 YQSGMMAPIV
+1928 YKSGMMTPIV
-1938 VGEDTVKFRI
+1938 VGTDTVKFRI
-1948 TPYNVY
+1948 APYNVY

-1995 LHIENVASDYKGTST
+1995 LHIENVASDYKGTRT

-2074 GMVKA
+2074 GMLKT

-2093 DLPEG
+2093 DLPKG
-2098 YKGNALYYPVLN
+2098 YEGNALYYPVLN
-2110 PVANAQA
+2110 PVENAQA
-2117 ALMGTGAAALDEN
+2117 ALMGTGATALDEN

-2290 LLNEKKDGEIAS
+2290 LLNEKKDGEIAP
-2302 GKAIPVQFE
+2302 GAAIPVQFE

-2334 YNKLYNY
+2334 CNKLYNY
-2341 HIYLN
+2341 HIYLD
-2346 KNAAPIITAPE
+2346 KNAAPVITASE

-2498 DAMTF
+2498 DVMTF

-2557 ATGISNVVADAS
+2557 ATGISNVVAGAS

-2587 IDADADKVVLSVYS
+2587 IGADADKVVLSVYS

-2622 IALGKVAAGVYHL
+2622 VALGKVAAGVYHL

>member
-1 MLNYSVAELRNN
+1 
-13 KTNMTR
+13 MTR

-67 DRMIAAKLPLSVKG
+67 DRMVAAKLPLSVKG

-651 DQKNLSMTVDAT
+651 DQKNLSMTVDAS
-663 KASTAEASFN
+663 KASIAEASFN

-995 TNSGYGVFGGN
+995 TNSGYGVFGGK

-1030 NIAARST
+1030 NIAARSI

-1079 QNVTPESYDAG
+1079 QSVTPDVYEAG

-1156 LADEKDITSQFTNDN
+1156 LADETDITSQFTNDN

-1249 GKLYIK
+1249 GKLYVK
-1255 FKDVVTPATNGGGE
+1255 FKNVVTPATNGGGE

-1333 APYYDIVT
+1333 APYYDIQT

-1392 TVITNDPINPSSTV
+1392 TVITNDPINPSASV
-1406 KMTANIVGDNLKA
+1406 KLTANIVGDNLKA

-1549 NEGDENLAFSV
+1549 NKGDEDLTFSA

-1822 TLNITGEAQAEFP
+1822 TLNITGEAQAKFP
-1835 EVINVEQPVDENAM
+1835 EIINVEQPVDENAM
-1849 EPSYYEFHVV
+1849 DPSYYEFYVV
-1859 NKGTKAFAITDVASE
+1859 NKGTKAFTITDVASE
-1874 MFTVSESDD
+1874 MFTGSESDD

-1890 PEGKLEVY
+1890 PEGELEVY
-1898 AAQSNNGGDDGI
+1898 TAQSNNGGDDGI
-1910 DPGPLALSDDATA
+1910 DPGPMALAADAA
-1923 KAWIP
+1923 KAWVP
-1928 YQSGMMAPIV
+1928 YKSGMMAPIV
-1938 VGEDTVKFRI
+1938 VGTDTVKFRI
-1948 TPYNVY
+1948 APYNVY

-1985 APVMAFDPEE
+1985 APVMAFGPEE
-1995 LHIENVASDYKGTST
+1995 LHIENVASDYKGTRT

-2093 DLPEG
+2093 DLPTG
-2098 YKGNALYYPVLN
+2098 YEGNALYYPVLN

-2117 ALMGTGAAALDEN
+2117 ALMGTGATALDEN

-2290 LLNEKKDGEIAS
+2290 LLNEKKDGEIAP

-2341 HIYLN
+2341 HIYLD
-2346 KNAAPIITAPE
+2346 KNAAPVITAPE

-2498 DAMTF
+2498 DVMTF

-2538 ATDANGASTTGVI
+2538 ATDVNGASTTGVI

-2557 ATGISNVVADAS
+2557 ATGISNVVAGAS

-2587 IDADADKVVLSVYS
+2587 IGTDADKVVLSVYS

-2622 IALGKVAAGVYHL
+2622 VALGKVAAGVYHL